1 MSNVLQKIFGQI
13 ETKEQFDA
21 LRITIASPEE
31 ILSWSHGEVKKPET
45 INYHSMKPEQEG
57 LFCQQIFG
65 PAKDYECACGKYKR
79 IKYRGLI
86 CEKCGVEVGSSSV
99 RRERM
104 GHIKLAMPVAHT
116 WFLREGKIATLLNN
130 LPQKKLEQ
138 VISYDAYIV
147 IEPGLTNL
155 KQYDVISEDDY
166 QAAIEEFGADA
177 FRVGIGAEGVR
188 EIIAGMDM
196 GDERTRLREE
206 LAETKSETKRRS
218 LIKQL
223 KLVEAF
229 LDSKTEPAWMLPD
242 VIPVIPP
249 EMRPLVTLDAGHV
262 AASDLN
268 DLYRRVIIR
277 NNRLKKFMEMHA
289 PDIIIRNEKR
299 MLQEAVDSLFDNGH
313 KARPMVSQNRR
324 PLKSLSDSL
333 RGKSGRF
340 RMNMLGKR
348 VDYSGRSVIVSG
360 PTLKLHQVG
369 LPKTMAL
376 ELFKPFVFSR
386 LMTGGYANT
395 LKTARKM
402 VENGEDIVWEMLEK
416 VIYQH
421 PVLLNRA
428 PTLHRLSL
436 LAFEPVLIEGKA
448 IRLHPLVCK
457 GFNADFDGDQM
468 SVHVPISLEAQ
479 LEARTLMLASN
490 NVLSPANG
498 DPMIVP
504 SQDMVLGVYYISL
517 INGEHDEK
525 SPRFANMDEVKLA
538 LENKSIT
545 LHTPIIARINGK
557 TEKTTAGRMILGE
570 LLPKSENMPF
580 SLVNKVMPVS
590 EIKALLATT
599 YERCG
604 DKEMILL
611 ADALKNTGFEQ
622 AARSGISIG
631 YDDIVIPEEKK
642 AMIAASE
649 KTAEEIE
656 DQYQNGLLSKG
667 ERYNKLVDLWQT
679 TTDKLGDMAYA
690 ALGKS
695 SGDQWNSVYMM
706 ALSGARGSKRQI
718 QQLAGM
724 RGMMQKPDG
733 SIIEVPIIS
742 NFKEGLTMSEY
753 FTSTHGARKGMSD
766 TALKTA
772 DAGYLTRRLVEL
784 AQNTVITEHDCGTSE
799 CIEAKPVYNG
809 SKIEVPLGDV
819 VLGRTAA
826 EDIIDSKTKEV
837 IVPKGE
843 LITKAASKR
852 INASDLKSAKVRSVL
867 TCCSDGLCAKCYGMD
882 LSRNALVHVGEAV
895 GVIAGQSIGE
905 PGTQLTLRTFHI
917 GGVATAAESSF
928 IEVAVPKDEKAFI
941 ELQDVETAVN
951 SNGRFVVMSRKGHVV
966 VKDGNRS
973 ELSKTALPY
982 GALLVGKFA
991 KSTDA
996 FVVEASD
1003 KDQSIKIAEWDA
1015 SATAIIAETDGQVVY
1030 NDLIE
1035 NVSFQD
1041 EADAQTSIVSRKVIS
1056 WTGNTNKN
1064 LKPSIKLVDNKGDV
1078 ISLGGKKV
1086 AEYLLPT
1093 HSVLGAKIIDKENI
1107 KRGDVIARIP
1117 VQAKGAGDIT
1127 GGLPRVNELL
1137 EVRRPSNPAL
1147 LSEIAGTVELKEIKN
1162 KMVITVESDPM
1173 QTIKDIDTEKRK
1185 VVVNDGAMVVKGDV
1199 LVDKT
1204 DDQDAIRANQDG
1216 KVYVYETTSIVD
1228 GQKQTRTTID
1238 ICDYVEY
1245 PVAKGAKLLVRT
1257 GDIVAKAEKLVDGDP
1272 VPQDILRILGQ
1283 KALSTFMVEQIQQ
1296 VYRLQGVTINDK
1308 HIEILIREMTRR
1320 VEITD
1325 PGDTSFLMGQVV
1337 DRVDFEEENARV
1349 IRDGNRP
1356 AKRSEVL
1363 VGLTRASLTSRS
1375 FISNASFQ
1383 QTTKVLVD
1391 AAISGSTD
1399 KLVGI
1404 NENLIVGRLIPIG
1417 TGAYVRRVREI
1428 AREEEKAE
1436 KLAREGNGQQQLM
1449 DL

>member
-1 MSNVLQKIFGQI
+1 MTDILQKIFGQI

-45 INYHSMKPEQEG
+45 INYHSLKPEPEG

-65 PAKDYECACGKYKR
+65 PVKDYECACGKYKR
-79 IKYRGLI
+79 IKFRGVV
-86 CEKCGVEVGSSSV
+86 CERCGVEVGPSTV

-147 IEPGLTNL
+147 IEPGLTSL
-155 KQYDVISEDDY
+155 KQYDVISEDEY
-166 QAAIEEFGADA
+166 QKAVEEFGADA

-188 EIIAGMDM
+188 SIIANLDM
-196 GDERTRLREE
+196 GDERTRLRAE
-206 LAETKSETKRRS
+206 LAETKSDAKRKG

-249 EMRPLVTLDAGHV
+249 DMRPLVTLDAGHV

-277 NNRLKKFMEMHA
+277 NNRLKRFIEMHA
-289 PDIIIRNEKR
+289 PEIIVRNEKR

-340 RMNMLGKR
+340 RMNLLGKR

-360 PTLKLHQVG
+360 PSLKLHQVG

-376 ELFKPFVFSR
+376 ELFKPFVYSR
-386 LMTGGYANT
+386 LMAGDYANT

-402 VENGEDIVWEMLEK
+402 VENGEDVVWEILEK
-416 VIYQH
+416 VIHQH
-421 PVLLNRA
+421 PVLLNRQ
-428 PTLHRLSL
+428 PTLHRLSM

-468 SVHVPISLEAQ
+468 AVHVPISLEAQ
-479 LEARTLMLASN
+479 LEARTLMLSSN

-498 DPMIVP
+498 EPMIVP

-517 INGEHDEK
+517 INGEHTDK
-525 SPRFANMDEVKLA
+525 SPRFANMDEVKMA

-545 LHTPIIARINGK
+545 LHTPIVARVNGK
-557 TEKTTAGRMILGE
+557 IYKTTAGRMILGE
-570 LLPKSENMPF
+570 LLPKSDNMPF
-580 SLVNKVMPVS
+580 DLVNKVMPVG
-590 EIKALLATT
+590 EIKSLLATT

-604 DKEMILL
+604 DKAMILL
-611 ADALKNTGFEQ
+611 ADALKDTGFEQ

-631 YDDIVIPEEKK
+631 YEDIVIPEEKK
-642 AMIAASE
+642 QIIADTE
-649 KTAEEIE
+649 KAAEEIE
-656 DQYQNGLLSKG
+656 QQYQNGLLSGG
-667 ERYNKLVDLWQT
+667 EKHNKLIDLWQN
-679 TTDKLGDMAYA
+679 TTDKIGDLAYA
-690 ALGKS
+690 ALGKTT
-695 SGDQWNSVYMM
+695 GDHWNSVLMM

-718 QQLAGM
+718 QQVAGM

-742 NFKEGLTMSEY
+742 NFKEGLTMAEY

-784 AQNTVITEHDCGTSE
+784 AQNTVITEHDCGTE
-799 CIEAKPVYNG
+799 EYITAKPVYQG
-809 SKIEVPLGDV
+809 STLSVPLGDV

-826 EDIIDSKTKEV
+826 HDIVHPITKEV
-837 IVPKGE
+837 IVPAGE
-843 LITKAASKR
+843 LVTKAAARK
-852 INASDLKSAKVRSVL
+852 INESGLPSVDVRSVL
-867 TCCSDGLCAKCYGMD
+867 TCHSDGLCAKCYGMD
-882 LSRNALVHVGEAV
+882 LSRQALVHVGEAV

-917 GGVATAAESSF
+917 GGVASGGAESHY
-928 IEVAVPKDEKAFI
+928 IEVPVAGTIK
-941 ELQDVETAVN
+941 LTGVN
-951 SNGRFVVMSRKGHVV
+951 TIKNSADRVV
-966 VKDGNRS
+966 VLSRNG
-973 ELSKTALPY
+973 ELSVVDAKGEKLFTTKLPY
-982 GALLVGKFA
+982 ASMMIVNDGDTVEKGAKV
-991 KSTDA
+991 
-996 FVVEASD
+996 
-1003 KDQSIKIAEWDA
+1003 AEWDPY
-1015 SATAIIAETDGQVVY
+1015 SNTIIAEKDGIVQFQ
-1030 NDLIE
+1030 DLIE
-1035 NVSFQD
+1035 NVSYQEEVD
-1041 EADAQTSIVSRKVIS
+1041 STTGITSRKVIN
-1056 WTGNTNKN
+1056 WKANTKKALN
-1064 LKPSIKLVDNKGDV
+1064 PAITLVDEHGQV
-1078 ISLGGKKV
+1078 ISLGGKKI
-1086 AEYLLPT
+1086 AEYLLPMY
-1093 HSVLGAKIIDKENI
+1093 SILNVANGATVAA
-1107 KRGDVIARIP
+1107 GDVLARIP
-1117 VQAKGAGDIT
+1117 VQTKRTGDIT

-1137 EVRRPSNPAL
+1137 EVRRPANPAL
-1147 LSEIAGTVELKEIKN
+1147 LAE
-1162 KMVITVESDPM
+1162 
-1173 QTIKDIDTEKRK
+1173 
-1185 VVVNDGAMVVKGDV
+1185 
-1199 LVDKT
+1199 
-1204 DDQDAIRANQDG
+1204 
-1216 KVYVYETTSIVD
+1216 VD
-1228 GQKQTRTTID
+1228 GTIELED
-1238 ICDYVEY
+1238 AKSKIIIRIMPDDGTAPVEY
-1245 PVAKGAKLLVRT
+1245 AVPKGTNLLVRS
-1257 GDIVAKAEKLVDGDP
+1257 GDTVKKAEKLVDGDP

-1283 KALSTFMVEQIQQ
+1283 KALATFMVEQIQQ
-1296 VYRLQGVTINDK
+1296 VYRLQGVSINDK

-1320 VEITD
+1320 VEITN
-1325 PGDTSFLMGQVV
+1325 PGDTGFLMGAVV
-1337 DRVDFEEENARV
+1337 DRVDFEEENQRV
-1349 IRDGNRP
+1349 IHDGGRP
-1356 AKRSEVL
+1356 AESSQVL

-1391 AAISGSTD
+1391 AAISGATD

-1404 NENLIVGRLIPIG
+1404 NENLIVGRLIPVG

-1428 AREEEKAE
+1428 AREEERAE
-1436 KLAREGNGQQQLM
+1436 KLAREGNAQQQLL
-1449 DL
+1449 DI

>member
-1 MSNVLQKIFGQI
+1 MSNMLQKIFGQI
-13 ETKEQFDA
+13 ENKEQFDA

-45 INYHSMKPEQEG
+45 INYHSMKPEAEG

-65 PAKDYECACGKYKR
+65 PVKDYECACGKYKR
-79 IKYRGLI
+79 IKYRGVV
-86 CEKCGVEVGSSSV
+86 CERCGVEVGSASV

-104 GHIKLAMPVAHT
+104 GHIKLAIPVTHT

-138 VISYDAYIV
+138 VVSYDAYIV

-155 KQYDVISEDDY
+155 KQYDVISEDEY
-166 QAAIEEFGADA
+166 QAAVEEFGADA

-188 EIIAGMDM
+188 SIIANLDM
-196 GDERTRLREE
+196 GDERTRLRAE
-206 LAETKSETKRRS
+206 LSETKSETKRKA

-229 LDSKTEPAWMLPD
+229 LDSKTDPAWMLPD
-242 VIPVIPP
+242 IIPVIPP
-249 EMRPLVTLDAGHV
+249 DMRPMVTLDAGHV

-277 NNRLKKFMEMHA
+277 NNRLKRFMEMHA
-289 PDIIIRNEKR
+289 PDIIVRNEKR
-299 MLQEAVDSLFDNGH
+299 MLQEAVDSLFDNAH

-376 ELFKPFVFSR
+376 ELFKPFVFAR
-386 LMTGGYANT
+386 LLAGDYANT
-395 LKTARKM
+395 IKTARKM
-402 VENGEDIVWEMLEK
+402 VENGEDVVWEILEN
-416 VIYQH
+416 VIYEH

-428 PTLHRLSL
+428 PSLHRLSL

-448 IRLHPLVCK
+448 IRLHPLVCS

-479 LEARTLMLASN
+479 LEARTLMLSSN

-498 DPMIVP
+498 APMIVP

-517 INGEHDEK
+517 INGEHTEK

-545 LHTPIIARINGK
+545 LHTPIVARIKGK
-557 TEKTTAGRMILGE
+557 TYQTTAGRMILGE
-570 LLPKSENMPF
+570 LLPDSEKMPF
-580 SLVNKVMPVS
+580 DLVNKVMPRS
-590 EIKALLATT
+590 AIKSLLATT

-611 ADALKNTGFEQ
+611 ADALKDTGFEQ

-631 YDDIVIPEEKK
+631 YDDIVIPSEKK
-642 AMIAASE
+642 DIIAQSE
-649 KTAEEIE
+649 KAAEEIE
-656 DQYQNGLLSKG
+656 EQYQNGLLSGG
-667 ERYNKLVDLWQT
+667 ERYNKLIDLWHG

-695 SGDQWNSVYMM
+695 NGDNWNSIYMM
-706 ALSGARGSKRQI
+706 ALSEARGSKRQI

-772 DAGYLTRRLVEL
+772 EAGYLTRRLVEL
-784 AQNTVITEHDCGTSE
+784 AQNTVITEHDCGTTE
-799 CIEAKPVYNG
+799 FITAKPVYQG
-809 SKIEVPLGDV
+809 STLSVPLGDV

-826 EDIIDSKTKEV
+826 HDIVHPITKEV
-837 IVPKGE
+837 IVPAGE
-843 LITKAASKR
+843 LITKAAAKA
-852 INASDLKSAKVRSVL
+852 INESGLPSVDVRSVL

-917 GGVATAAESSF
+917 GGVASGGAESHF
-928 IEVAVPKDEKAFI
+928 IEVPVAGRIK
-941 ELQDVETAVN
+941 LSGVETIKN
-951 SNGRFVVMSRKGHVV
+951 SAGRIVVLSRNGKISVVDSDDK
-966 VKDGNRS
+966 
-973 ELSKTALPY
+973 ELFSSNLPY
-982 GALLVGKFA
+982 ASMLIVNDGDTVEKGAKV
-991 KSTDA
+991 
-996 FVVEASD
+996 
-1003 KDQSIKIAEWDA
+1003 AEWDPY
-1015 SATAIIAETDGQVVY
+1015 SNTIIAEKDGIVSF
-1030 NDLIE
+1030 NDLVE
-1035 NVSFQD
+1035 NVSYQEEVD
-1041 EADAQTSIVSRKVIS
+1041 SMTGIVSRKVIN
-1056 WTGNTNKN
+1056 WKTNTKKA
-1064 LKPSIKLVDNKGDV
+1064 LKPAITLVDAKGNV
-1078 ISLGGKKV
+1078 INLGGKKI
-1086 AEYLLPT
+1086 AEYLLPIY
-1093 HSVLGAKIIDKENI
+1093 SVLNVANGDKVVA
-1107 KRGDVIARIP
+1107 GDVLARIP
-1117 VQAKGAGDIT
+1117 VQAKRTGDIT

-1137 EVRRPSNPAL
+1137 EVRRPTNPAL
-1147 LSEIAGTVELKEIKN
+1147 LAEIDGTVDLEDSKSKIIIRIEP
-1162 KMVITVESDPM
+1162 TDGTAPVENAVP
-1173 QTIKDIDTEKRK
+1173 
-1185 VVVNDGAMVVKGDV
+1185 KG
-1199 LVDKT
+1199 T
-1204 DDQDAIRANQDG
+1204 N
-1216 KVYVYETTSIVD
+1216 
-1228 GQKQTRTTID
+1228 
-1238 ICDYVEY
+1238 
-1245 PVAKGAKLLVRT
+1245 LLVRS
-1257 GDIVAKAEKLVDGDP
+1257 GDFVRKADKLVDGDP

-1283 KALSTFMVEQIQQ
+1283 KALATFMVEQIQQ
-1296 VYRLQGVTINDK
+1296 VYRLQGAIINDK
-1308 HIEILIREMTRR
+1308 HIEIVIREMTRR
-1320 VEITD
+1320 VEITN
-1325 PGDTSFLMGQVV
+1325 PGDTGFLIGAVV
-1337 DRVDFEEENARV
+1337 DRVDLDEENARV
-1349 IRDGNRP
+1349 AREGGRI
-1356 AKRSEVL
+1356 AEASQVL
-1363 VGLTRASLTSRS
+1363 VGLTRASLTTRS

-1404 NENLIVGRLIPIG
+1404 NENLIVGRLIPVG

-1436 KLAREGNGQQQLM
+1436 RLAREGNGQQQLL
-1449 DL
+1449 DI

>member
-1 MSNVLQKIFGQI
+1 MLQKIFGQI

-45 INYHSMKPEQEG
+45 INYHSLKPEPEG

-65 PAKDYECACGKYKR
+65 PVKDYECACGKYKR
-79 IKYRGLI
+79 IKFRGVV
-86 CEKCGVEVGSSSV
+86 CERCGVEVGSSSV

-155 KQYDVISEDDY
+155 KQYDVISEDEY
-166 QAAIEEFGADA
+166 QAAVEEFGADA
-177 FRVGIGAEGVR
+177 FHVGIGAEGVR
-188 EIIAGMDM
+188 SIIANLDM
-196 GDERTRLREE
+196 GDERTRLRAE
-206 LAETKSETKRRS
+206 LAETKSEAKRKS
-218 LIKQL
+218 IIKQL

-229 LDSKTEPAWMLPD
+229 LESKTDPAWMLPD
-242 VIPVIPP
+242 ILPVIPP
-249 EMRPLVTLDAGHV
+249 DMRPLVTLDAGHV

-277 NNRLKKFMEMHA
+277 NNRLKRFMEMHA
-289 PDIIIRNEKR
+289 PEIIVRNEKR

-369 LPKTMAL
+369 LPKAMAL
-376 ELFKPFVFSR
+376 ELFKPFVFAR
-386 LMTGGYANT
+386 LLAGDYANT

-402 VENGEDIVWEMLEK
+402 VENGEDIVWEILEK

-479 LEARTLMLASN
+479 LEARTLMLSSN

-498 DPMIVP
+498 EPMIVP

-517 INGEHDEK
+517 MNGNVTEN
-525 SPRFANMDEVKLA
+525 SPRFANMDEVKMA
-538 LENKSIT
+538 LENKTIT
-545 LHTPIIARINGK
+545 LHTPIVARINGK
-557 TEKTTAGRMILGE
+557 RYETTAGRMILGE
-570 LLPKSENMPF
+570 LLPKSDNMPF
-580 SLVNKVMPVS
+580 DLVNKVMPAG
-590 EIKALLATT
+590 EIKKLLALT

-604 DKEMILL
+604 DKAMIIL
-611 ADALKNTGFEQ
+611 ADSLKNTGFEQ

-631 YDDIVIPEEKK
+631 FDDIVIPKEKSE
-642 AMIAASE
+642 MIANAN
-649 KTAEEIE
+649 KVAAEIE
-656 DQYQNGLLSKG
+656 KQYQNGLLSGG
-667 ERYNKLVDLWQT
+667 ERHNKLIDLWQK
-679 TTDKLGDMAYA
+679 TTDELGDKAYE
-690 ALGKS
+690 ALGKTE
-695 SGDQWNSVYMM
+695 GENWNSIYMM
-706 ALSGARGSKRQI
+706 AVSKARGSKGQI
-718 QQLAGM
+718 QQVAGM

-742 NFKEGLTMSEY
+742 NFKEGLTMAEY

-772 DAGYLTRRLVEL
+772 EAGYLTRRLVEL
-784 AQNTVITEHDCGTSE
+784 AQNTVITEHDCGTDE
-799 CIEAKPVYNG
+799 YITAKPVYQG
-809 SKIEVPLGDV
+809 STLTVPLGDV

-826 EDIIDSKTKEV
+826 HDIIHPLTKEV
-837 IVPKGE
+837 IVPAGE
-843 LITKAASKR
+843 LITKAAAR
-852 INASDLKSAKVRSVL
+852 QINESGLPSVDVRSVL
-867 TCCSDGLCAKCYGMD
+867 TCHSDGLCAKCYGMD

-917 GGVATAAESSF
+917 GGIASGGAENHF
-928 IEVAVPKDEKAFI
+928 IEMPVAGTLKLSGVNTI
-941 ELQDVETAVN
+941 TN
-951 SNGRFVVMSRKGHVV
+951 SNGRVV
-966 VKDGNRS
+966 VLSRNGEVAVVDEKGK
-973 ELSKTALPY
+973 ELFSCALPY
-982 GALLVGKFA
+982 ASMLIKNDGDK
-991 KSTDA
+991 
-996 FVVEASD
+996 VE
-1003 KDQSIKIAEWDA
+1003 KGEKVAEWDPY
-1015 SATAIIAETDGQVVY
+1015 SNTIIAEKDGIVQFK
-1030 NDLIE
+1030 DLIE
-1035 NVSFQD
+1035 NVSVQEEVD
-1041 EADAQTSIVSRKVIS
+1041 SMTGIVSHKVIN
-1056 WTGNTNKN
+1056 WKANTK
-1064 LKPSIKLVDNKGDV
+1064 KPLSPAITLVDDKGNV
-1078 ISLGGKKV
+1078 ISLGGKKT
-1086 AEYLLPT
+1086 AEYMLPT
-1093 HSVLGAKIIDKENI
+1093 YSVLNVSNGDKVAA
-1107 KRGDVIARIP
+1107 GDILARIP
-1117 VQAKGAGDIT
+1117 VQTKRTSDIT
-1127 GGLPRVNELL
+1127 GGLPRVEELL
-1137 EVRRPSNPAL
+1137 EVRRPSTPAL
-1147 LSEIAGTVELKEIKN
+1147 LAEIDGTVELEDSKSKIIIRIE
-1162 KMVITVESDPM
+1162 P
-1173 QTIKDIDTEKRK
+1173 
-1185 VVVNDGAMVVKGDV
+1185 NDGSAP
-1199 LVDKT
+1199 
-1204 DDQDAIRANQDG
+1204 
-1216 KVYVYETTSIVD
+1216 
-1228 GQKQTRTTID
+1228 
-1238 ICDYVEY
+1238 VEY
-1245 PVAKGAKLLVRT
+1245 AVAKGTNLLVRS
-1257 GDIVAKAEKLVDGDP
+1257 GDVVRKADKLVDGDP

-1283 KALSTFMVEQIQQ
+1283 KELAQFMVEQIQQ
-1296 VYRLQGVTINDK
+1296 VYRLQGVSINDK

-1320 VEITD
+1320 VEITN
-1325 PGDTSFLMGQVV
+1325 PGDTGFLMGQVV

-1349 IRDGNRP
+1349 AHDGGRV
-1356 AKRSEVL
+1356 AEASQVL

-1417 TGAYVRRVREI
+1417 TGAYVRRVRQI
-1428 AREEEKAE
+1428 AKDEEKAE
-1436 KLAREGNGQQQLM
+1436 KLAREGGEQQQLL
-1449 DL
+1449 DI

>member
-1 MSNVLQKIFGQI
+1 MTNMLQKIFGQI

-45 INYHSMKPEQEG
+45 INYHSMKPEPEG

-65 PAKDYECACGKYKR
+65 PIKDYECACGKYKR
-79 IKYRGLI
+79 IKFRGVV
-86 CEKCGVEVGSSSV
+86 CERCGVEVGSSTV

-147 IEPGLTNL
+147 IEPGLTSL
-155 KQYDVISEDDY
+155 KQYDVISEDEY
-166 QAAIEEFGADA
+166 QKAVEEFGADA

-188 EIIAGMDM
+188 SIIANLDM
-196 GDERTRLREE
+196 GDERTRLRAE
-206 LAETKSETKRRS
+206 LAETKSDAKRKG

-229 LDSKTEPAWMLPD
+229 LESKTEPAWMLPD
-242 VIPVIPP
+242 IIPVIPP
-249 EMRPLVTLDAGHV
+249 DMRPLVTLDAGHV

-277 NNRLKKFMEMHA
+277 NNRLKRFMEMHA
-289 PDIIIRNEKR
+289 PEIIVRNEKR

-360 PTLKLHQVG
+360 PSLKLHQVG
-369 LPKTMAL
+369 LPKAMAL
-376 ELFKPFVFSR
+376 ELFKPFVYSR
-386 LMTGGYANT
+386 LMAGGYANT

-402 VENGEDIVWEMLEK
+402 VENGEDIVWEILED
-416 VIYQH
+416 VIHEH
-421 PVLLNRA
+421 PVLLNRQ
-428 PTLHRLSL
+428 PTLHRLSM

-468 SVHVPISLEAQ
+468 AVHVPISLEAQ
-479 LEARTLMLASN
+479 LEARTLMLSSN

-498 DPMIVP
+498 EPMIVP

-517 INGEHDEK
+517 INGEHTDK
-525 SPRFANMDEVKLA
+525 SPRFANMDEVKMA

-545 LHTPIIARINGK
+545 LHTPIVARINGK
-557 TEKTTAGRMILGE
+557 IYKTTAGRMILGE

-580 SLVNKVMPVS
+580 DLVNKVMPVG

-604 DKEMILL
+604 DKAMILL
-611 ADALKNTGFEQ
+611 ADALKDTGFEQ

-642 AMIAASE
+642 QIIAETE
-649 KTAEEIE
+649 KAAEEIE
-656 DQYQNGLLSKG
+656 QQYQNGLLSGG
-667 ERYNKLVDLWQT
+667 EKHNKLIDLWQN
-679 TTDKLGDMAYA
+679 TTDKIGDLAYA
-690 ALGKS
+690 ALGKTT
-695 SGDQWNSVYMM
+695 GDHWNSVLMM

-718 QQLAGM
+718 QQVAGM

-742 NFKEGLTMSEY
+742 NFKEGLTMAEY

-784 AQNTVITEHDCGTSE
+784 AQNTVITEHDCGTDE
-799 CIEAKPVYNG
+799 YITAKPVYQG
-809 SKIEVPLGDV
+809 STLAVPLGDV

-826 EDIIDSKTKEV
+826 HDIVHPITKEV
-837 IVPKGE
+837 IVPAGE
-843 LITKAASKR
+843 LVTKAAARK
-852 INASDLKSAKVRSVL
+852 INESGLPSVDVRSVL
-867 TCCSDGLCAKCYGMD
+867 TCHSDGLCAKCYGMD
-882 LSRNALVHVGEAV
+882 LSRQALVHVGEAV

-917 GGVATAAESSF
+917 GGVASGGAESHY
-928 IEVAVPKDEKAFI
+928 IEVPVAGTVK
-941 ELQDVETAVN
+941 LSGVN
-951 SNGRFVVMSRKGHVV
+951 TIKNSAGRVV
-966 VKDGNRS
+966 VLSRNG
-973 ELSKTALPY
+973 ELAVVDAKGEKLFTTKLPY
-982 GALLVGKFA
+982 ASMMIVNDGDTVEKGAKV
-991 KSTDA
+991 
-996 FVVEASD
+996 
-1003 KDQSIKIAEWDA
+1003 AEWDPY
-1015 SATAIIAETDGQVVY
+1015 SNTIIAEKDGVVQFQ
-1030 NDLIE
+1030 DLIE
-1035 NVSFQD
+1035 NISYQEEVDS
-1041 EADAQTSIVSRKVIS
+1041 TTGITSRKVIN
-1056 WTGNTNKN
+1056 WKANTKKALN
-1064 LKPSIKLVDNKGDV
+1064 PAITLVDEHGQV
-1078 ISLGGKKV
+1078 ISLGGKKI
-1086 AEYLLPT
+1086 AEYLLPMY
-1093 HSVLGAKIIDKENI
+1093 SILNVANGATVAA
-1107 KRGDVIARIP
+1107 GDILARIP
-1117 VQAKGAGDIT
+1117 VQTKRTGDIT

-1147 LSEIAGTVELKEIKN
+1147 LAE
-1162 KMVITVESDPM
+1162 
-1173 QTIKDIDTEKRK
+1173 
-1185 VVVNDGAMVVKGDV
+1185 
-1199 LVDKT
+1199 
-1204 DDQDAIRANQDG
+1204 
-1216 KVYVYETTSIVD
+1216 VD
-1228 GQKQTRTTID
+1228 GTIELED
-1238 ICDYVEY
+1238 AKSKIIVRIVPDDGTAPVEY
-1245 PVAKGAKLLVRT
+1245 AVPKGTNLLVRS
-1257 GDIVAKAEKLVDGDP
+1257 GDVVKKADKLIDGDP

-1283 KALSTFMVEQIQQ
+1283 KALATFMVEQIQQ
-1296 VYRLQGVTINDK
+1296 VYRLQGVSINDK

-1325 PGDTSFLMGQVV
+1325 PGDTGFLMGAVV
-1337 DRVDFEEENARV
+1337 DRVDFDEENARV
-1349 IRDGNRP
+1349 THDGGRP
-1356 AKRSEVL
+1356 ATASQVL

-1404 NENLIVGRLIPIG
+1404 NENLIVGRLIPVG

-1436 KLAREGNGQQQLM
+1436 KLAREGNAQQQLL
-1449 DL
+1449 DI

>member
-1 MSNVLQKIFGQI
+1 MTNMLQKIFGQI

-45 INYHSMKPEQEG
+45 PEG

-65 PAKDYECACGKYKR
+65 PIKDYECACGKYKR
-79 IKYRGLI
+79 IKFRGVV
-86 CEKCGVEVGSSSV
+86 CERCGVEVGSSTV

-147 IEPGLTNL
+147 IEPGLTSL
-155 KQYDVISEDDY
+155 KQYDVISEDEY
-166 QAAIEEFGADA
+166 QKAVEEFGADA

-188 EIIAGMDM
+188 SIIANLDM
-196 GDERTRLREE
+196 GDERTRLRAE
-206 LAETKSETKRRS
+206 LAETKSDAKRKG

-229 LDSKTEPAWMLPD
+229 LESKTEPAWMLPD
-242 VIPVIPP
+242 IIPVIPP
-249 EMRPLVTLDAGHV
+249 DMRPLVTLDAGHV

-277 NNRLKKFMEMHA
+277 NNRLKRFMEMHA
-289 PDIIIRNEKR
+289 PEIIVRNEKR

-360 PTLKLHQVG
+360 PSLKLHQVG
-369 LPKTMAL
+369 LPKAMAL
-376 ELFKPFVFSR
+376 ELFKPFVYSR
-386 LMTGGYANT
+386 LMAGGYANT

-402 VENGEDIVWEMLEK
+402 VENGEDIVWEILED
-416 VIYQH
+416 VIHEH
-421 PVLLNRA
+421 PVLLNRQ
-428 PTLHRLSL
+428 PTLHRLSM

-468 SVHVPISLEAQ
+468 AVHVPISLEAQ
-479 LEARTLMLASN
+479 LEARTLMLSSN

-498 DPMIVP
+498 EPMIVP

-517 INGEHDEK
+517 INGEHTDK
-525 SPRFANMDEVKLA
+525 SPRFANMDEVKMA

-545 LHTPIIARINGK
+545 LHTPIVARINGK
-557 TEKTTAGRMILGE
+557 IYKTTAGRMILGE

-580 SLVNKVMPVS
+580 DLVNKVMPVG

-604 DKEMILL
+604 DKAMILL
-611 ADALKNTGFEQ
+611 ADALKDTGFEQ

-642 AMIAASE
+642 QIIAETE
-649 KTAEEIE
+649 KAAEEIE
-656 DQYQNGLLSKG
+656 QQYQNGLLSGG
-667 ERYNKLVDLWQT
+667 EKHNKLIDLWQN
-679 TTDKLGDMAYA
+679 TTDKIGDLAYA
-690 ALGKS
+690 ALGKTT
-695 SGDQWNSVYMM
+695 GDHWNSVLMM

-718 QQLAGM
+718 QQVAGM

-742 NFKEGLTMSEY
+742 NFKEGLTMAEY

-784 AQNTVITEHDCGTSE
+784 AQNTVITEHDCGTDE
-799 CIEAKPVYNG
+799 YITAKPVYQG
-809 SKIEVPLGDV
+809 STLAVPLGDV

-826 EDIIDSKTKEV
+826 HDIVHPITKEV
-837 IVPKGE
+837 IVPAGE
-843 LITKAASKR
+843 LVTKAAARK
-852 INASDLKSAKVRSVL
+852 INESGLPSVDVRSVL
-867 TCCSDGLCAKCYGMD
+867 TCHSDGLCAKCYGMD
-882 LSRNALVHVGEAV
+882 LSRQALVHVGEAV

-917 GGVATAAESSF
+917 GGVASGGAESHY
-928 IEVAVPKDEKAFI
+928 IEVPVAGTVK
-941 ELQDVETAVN
+941 LSGVN
-951 SNGRFVVMSRKGHVV
+951 TIKNSAGRVV
-966 VKDGNRS
+966 VLSRNG
-973 ELSKTALPY
+973 ELAVVDAKGEKLFTTKLPY
-982 GALLVGKFA
+982 ASMMIVNDGDTVEKGAKV
-991 KSTDA
+991 
-996 FVVEASD
+996 
-1003 KDQSIKIAEWDA
+1003 AEWDPY
-1015 SATAIIAETDGQVVY
+1015 SNTIIAEKDGIVQFQ
-1030 NDLIE
+1030 DLIE
-1035 NVSFQD
+1035 NISYQEEVDS
-1041 EADAQTSIVSRKVIS
+1041 TTGITSRKVIN
-1056 WTGNTNKN
+1056 WKTNTKKALN
-1064 LKPSIKLVDNKGDV
+1064 PAITLVDEHGQV
-1078 ISLGGKKV
+1078 ISLGGKKI
-1086 AEYLLPT
+1086 AEYLLPMY
-1093 HSVLGAKIIDKENI
+1093 SILNVANGATVAA
-1107 KRGDVIARIP
+1107 GDILARIP
-1117 VQAKGAGDIT
+1117 VQTKRTGDIT

-1147 LSEIAGTVELKEIKN
+1147 LAE
-1162 KMVITVESDPM
+1162 
-1173 QTIKDIDTEKRK
+1173 
-1185 VVVNDGAMVVKGDV
+1185 
-1199 LVDKT
+1199 
-1204 DDQDAIRANQDG
+1204 
-1216 KVYVYETTSIVD
+1216 VD
-1228 GQKQTRTTID
+1228 GTIELED
-1238 ICDYVEY
+1238 AKSKIIVRIVPDDGTAPVEY
-1245 PVAKGAKLLVRT
+1245 AVPKGTNLLVRS
-1257 GDIVAKAEKLVDGDP
+1257 GDVVKKADKLIDGDP

-1283 KALSTFMVEQIQQ
+1283 KALATFMVEQIQQ
-1296 VYRLQGVTINDK
+1296 VYRLQGVSINDK

-1325 PGDTSFLMGQVV
+1325 PGDTGFLMGAVV
-1337 DRVDFEEENARV
+1337 DRVDFDEENARV
-1349 IRDGNRP
+1349 THDGGRP
-1356 AKRSEVL
+1356 ATASQVL

-1404 NENLIVGRLIPIG
+1404 NENLIVGRLIPVG

-1436 KLAREGNGQQQLM
+1436 KLAREGNAQQQLL
-1449 DL
+1449 DI

>member
-1 MSNVLQKIFGQI
+1 MTNMLQKIFGQI

-45 INYHSMKPEQEG
+45 INYHSLKPEPEG

-65 PAKDYECACGKYKR
+65 PVKDYECACGKYKR
-79 IKYRGLI
+79 IKFRGVV
-86 CEKCGVEVGSSSV
+86 CERCGVEVGSSSV

-155 KQYDVISEDDY
+155 KQYDVISEDEY
-166 QAAIEEFGADA
+166 QAAVEEFGADA
-177 FRVGIGAEGVR
+177 FHVGIGAEGVR
-188 EIIAGMDM
+188 SIIANLDM
-196 GDERTRLREE
+196 GDERTRLRAE
-206 LAETKSETKRRS
+206 LAETKSEAKRKS
-218 LIKQL
+218 IIKQL

-229 LDSKTEPAWMLPD
+229 LDSKTDPAWMLPD
-242 VIPVIPP
+242 IIPVIPP
-249 EMRPLVTLDAGHV
+249 DMRPLVTLDAGHV

-277 NNRLKKFMEMHA
+277 NNRLKRFMEMHA
-289 PDIIIRNEKR
+289 PEIIVRNEKR

-360 PTLKLHQVG
+360 PSLKLHQVG
-369 LPKTMAL
+369 LPKAMAL
-376 ELFKPFVFSR
+376 ELFKPFVFAR
-386 LMTGGYANT
+386 LLAGDYANT

-402 VENGEDIVWEMLEK
+402 VENGEDIVWEILEK
-416 VIYQH
+416 VIHEH

-479 LEARTLMLASN
+479 LEARTLMLSSN

-498 DPMIVP
+498 EPMIVP

-517 INGEHDEK
+517 MDGTVTEK
-525 SPRFANMDEVKLA
+525 SPRFANMDEVKMA
-538 LENKSIT
+538 LENKTIT
-545 LHTPIIARINGK
+545 LHTPIVARINGK
-557 TEKTTAGRMILGE
+557 RYETTAGRMILGE
-570 LLPKSENMPF
+570 LLPKSDNMPF
-580 SLVNKVMPVS
+580 DLVNKVMPS
-590 EIKALLATT
+590 GEIKKLLALT

-604 DKEMILL
+604 DKAMIIL
-611 ADALKNTGFEQ
+611 ADSLKNTGFEQ

-631 YDDIVIPEEKK
+631 FDDIVIPKEK
-642 AMIAASE
+642 AEMIANAN
-649 KTAEEIE
+649 KAAAEIE
-656 DQYQNGLLSKG
+656 KQYQNGLLSGG
-667 ERYNKLVDLWQT
+667 ERHNKLIDLWQK
-679 TTDKLGDMAYA
+679 TTDELGDKAYE
-690 ALGKS
+690 ALGKTT
-695 SGDQWNSVYMM
+695 GENWNSIYMM
-706 ALSGARGSKRQI
+706 AVSKARGSKGQI
-718 QQLAGM
+718 QQVAGM

-742 NFKEGLTMSEY
+742 NFKEGLTMAEY

-772 DAGYLTRRLVEL
+772 EAGYLTRRLVEL
-784 AQNTVITEHDCGTSE
+784 AQNTVITEHDCGTDE
-799 CIEAKPVYNG
+799 YITAKPVYQG
-809 SKIEVPLGDV
+809 STLTVPLGDV

-826 EDIIDSKTKEV
+826 HDIVHPITKEV
-837 IVPKGE
+837 IVPAGE
-843 LITKAASKR
+843 LVT
-852 INASDLKSAKVRSVL
+852 KSAARAINESGLPSVDVRSVL
-867 TCCSDGLCAKCYGMD
+867 TCHSDGLCAKCYGMD

-917 GGVATAAESSF
+917 GGIASGGAENHF
-928 IEVAVPKDEKAFI
+928 IEMPVGGTLKLSGVNTI
-941 ELQDVETAVN
+941 TN
-951 SNGRFVVMSRKGHVV
+951 SNGRVV
-966 VKDGNRS
+966 VLSRNGEVAVVDSKGK
-973 ELSKTALPY
+973 ELFSCALPY
-982 GALLVGKFA
+982 ASMLIKNDGDK
-991 KSTDA
+991 
-996 FVVEASD
+996 VE
-1003 KDQSIKIAEWDA
+1003 KGEKVAEWDPY
-1015 SATAIIAETDGQVVY
+1015 SNTIIAEKDGIVQFK
-1030 NDLIE
+1030 DLIE
-1035 NVSFQD
+1035 NVSVQEEVD
-1041 EADAQTSIVSRKVIS
+1041 SMTGIVSHKVIN
-1056 WTGNTNKN
+1056 WKTNTK
-1064 LKPSIKLVDNKGDV
+1064 KPLSPAITLVDEKGNV

-1086 AEYLLPT
+1086 AEYMLPT
-1093 HSVLGAKIIDKENI
+1093 YSVLNVSSGDKVVA
-1107 KRGDVIARIP
+1107 GDILARIP
-1117 VQAKGAGDIT
+1117 VQTKKTSDIT
-1127 GGLPRVNELL
+1127 GGLPRVEELL
-1137 EVRRPSNPAL
+1137 EVRRPASPAL
-1147 LSEIAGTVELKEIKN
+1147 LAEIDGTVELEDSKSKIIIRIE
-1162 KMVITVESDPM
+1162 P
-1173 QTIKDIDTEKRK
+1173 
-1185 VVVNDGAMVVKGDV
+1185 NDGSAP
-1199 LVDKT
+1199 
-1204 DDQDAIRANQDG
+1204 
-1216 KVYVYETTSIVD
+1216 
-1228 GQKQTRTTID
+1228 
-1238 ICDYVEY
+1238 VEY
-1245 PVAKGAKLLVRT
+1245 AVPKGTNLLVRS
-1257 GDIVAKAEKLVDGDP
+1257 GDTVRKAEKLVDGDP

-1283 KALSTFMVEQIQQ
+1283 KELAQFMVEQVQQ
-1296 VYRLQGVTINDK
+1296 VYRLQGVSINDK

-1320 VEITD
+1320 VEITN
-1325 PGDTSFLMGQVV
+1325 PGDTGFLMGQVV

-1349 IRDGNRP
+1349 AHDGGRV
-1356 AKRSEVL
+1356 AEASQIL

-1428 AREEEKAE
+1428 AKEEEKAE
-1436 KLAREGNGQQQLM
+1436 KLAREGGNQQQLL
-1449 DL
+1449 DI

>member
-1 MSNVLQKIFGQI
+1 
-13 ETKEQFDA
+13 
-21 LRITIASPEE
+21 
-31 ILSWSHGEVKKPET
+31 
-45 INYHSMKPEQEG
+45 MKPEPEG

-65 PAKDYECACGKYKR
+65 PIKDYECACGKYKR
-79 IKYRGLI
+79 IKFRGVV
-86 CEKCGVEVGSSSV
+86 CERCGVEVGSSTV

-147 IEPGLTNL
+147 IEPGLTSL
-155 KQYDVISEDDY
+155 KQYDVISEDEY
-166 QAAIEEFGADA
+166 QKAVEEFGADA

-188 EIIAGMDM
+188 SIIANLDM
-196 GDERTRLREE
+196 GDERTRLRAE
-206 LAETKSETKRRS
+206 LAETKSDAKRKG

-229 LDSKTEPAWMLPD
+229 LESKTEPAWMLPD
-242 VIPVIPP
+242 IIPVIPP
-249 EMRPLVTLDAGHV
+249 DMRPLVTLDAGHV

-277 NNRLKKFMEMHA
+277 NNRLKRFMEMHA
-289 PDIIIRNEKR
+289 PEIIVRNEKR

-360 PTLKLHQVG
+360 PSLKLHQVG
-369 LPKTMAL
+369 LPKAMAL
-376 ELFKPFVFSR
+376 ELFKPFVYSR
-386 LMTGGYANT
+386 LMAGGYANT

-402 VENGEDIVWEMLEK
+402 VENGEDIVWEILED
-416 VIYQH
+416 VIHEH
-421 PVLLNRA
+421 PVLLNRQ
-428 PTLHRLSL
+428 PTLHRLSM

-468 SVHVPISLEAQ
+468 AVHVPISLEAQ
-479 LEARTLMLASN
+479 LEARTLMLSSN

-498 DPMIVP
+498 EPMIVP

-517 INGEHDEK
+517 INGEHTDK
-525 SPRFANMDEVKLA
+525 SPRFANMDEVKMA

-545 LHTPIIARINGK
+545 LHTPIVARINGK
-557 TEKTTAGRMILGE
+557 IYKTTAGRMILGE

-580 SLVNKVMPVS
+580 DLVNKVMPVG

-604 DKEMILL
+604 DKAMILL
-611 ADALKNTGFEQ
+611 ADALKDTGFEQ

-642 AMIAASE
+642 QIIAETE
-649 KTAEEIE
+649 KAAEEIE
-656 DQYQNGLLSKG
+656 QQYQNGLLSGG
-667 ERYNKLVDLWQT
+667 EKHNKLIDLWQN
-679 TTDKLGDMAYA
+679 TTDKIGDLAYA
-690 ALGKS
+690 ALGKTT
-695 SGDQWNSVYMM
+695 GDHWNSVLMM

-718 QQLAGM
+718 QQVAGM

-742 NFKEGLTMSEY
+742 NFKEGLTMAEY

-784 AQNTVITEHDCGTSE
+784 AQNTVITEHDCGTDE
-799 CIEAKPVYNG
+799 YITAKPVYQG
-809 SKIEVPLGDV
+809 STLAVPLGDV

-826 EDIIDSKTKEV
+826 HDIVHPITKEV
-837 IVPKGE
+837 IVPAGE
-843 LITKAASKR
+843 LVTKAAARK
-852 INASDLKSAKVRSVL
+852 INESGLPSVDVRSVL
-867 TCCSDGLCAKCYGMD
+867 TCHSDGLCAKCYGMD
-882 LSRNALVHVGEAV
+882 LSRQALVHVGEAV

-917 GGVATAAESSF
+917 GGVASGGAESHY
-928 IEVAVPKDEKAFI
+928 IEVPVSGTVK
-941 ELQDVETAVN
+941 LSGVN
-951 SNGRFVVMSRKGHVV
+951 TIKNSAGRVV
-966 VKDGNRS
+966 VLSRNG
-973 ELSKTALPY
+973 ELAVVDAKGEKLFTTKLPY
-982 GALLVGKFA
+982 ASMMIVNDGDTVEKGAKV
-991 KSTDA
+991 
-996 FVVEASD
+996 
-1003 KDQSIKIAEWDA
+1003 AEWDPY
-1015 SATAIIAETDGQVVY
+1015 SNTIIAEKDGIVQFQ
-1030 NDLIE
+1030 DLIE
-1035 NVSFQD
+1035 NISYQEEVDS
-1041 EADAQTSIVSRKVIS
+1041 TTGITSRKVIN
-1056 WTGNTNKN
+1056 WKANTKKALN
-1064 LKPSIKLVDNKGDV
+1064 PAITLVDEHGQV
-1078 ISLGGKKV
+1078 ISLGGKKI
-1086 AEYLLPT
+1086 AEYLLPMY
-1093 HSVLGAKIIDKENI
+1093 SILNVANGATVAA
-1107 KRGDVIARIP
+1107 GDILARIP
-1117 VQAKGAGDIT
+1117 VQTKRTGDIT

-1147 LSEIAGTVELKEIKN
+1147 LAE
-1162 KMVITVESDPM
+1162 
-1173 QTIKDIDTEKRK
+1173 
-1185 VVVNDGAMVVKGDV
+1185 
-1199 LVDKT
+1199 
-1204 DDQDAIRANQDG
+1204 
-1216 KVYVYETTSIVD
+1216 VD
-1228 GQKQTRTTID
+1228 GTIELED
-1238 ICDYVEY
+1238 AKSKIIVRIVPDDGTAPVEY
-1245 PVAKGAKLLVRT
+1245 AVPKGTNLLVRS
-1257 GDIVAKAEKLVDGDP
+1257 GDVVKKADKLIDGDP

-1283 KALSTFMVEQIQQ
+1283 KALATFMVEQIQQ
-1296 VYRLQGVTINDK
+1296 VYRLQGVSINDK

-1325 PGDTSFLMGQVV
+1325 PGDTGFLMGAVV
-1337 DRVDFEEENARV
+1337 DRVDFDEENARV
-1349 IRDGNRP
+1349 THDGGRP
-1356 AKRSEVL
+1356 ATASQVL

-1404 NENLIVGRLIPIG
+1404 NENLIVGRLIPVG

-1436 KLAREGNGQQQLM
+1436 KLAREGNAQQQLL
-1449 DL
+1449 DI

>member
-1 MSNVLQKIFGQI
+1 MTNMLQKIFGQI

-45 INYHSMKPEQEG
+45 INYHSLKPEPEG

-65 PAKDYECACGKYKR
+65 PVKDYECACGKYKR
-79 IKYRGLI
+79 IKFRGVV
-86 CEKCGVEVGSSSV
+86 CERCGVEVGSSTV

-147 IEPGLTNL
+147 IEPGLTDL

-166 QAAIEEFGADA
+166 QQAVEKYGADA
-177 FRVGIGAEGVR
+177 FHVGIGAEGVR
-188 EIIAGMDM
+188 SIIANLDM
-196 GDERTRLREE
+196 GDERTRLRAE
-206 LAETKSETKRRS
+206 LADTKSDAKRKG

-242 VIPVIPP
+242 IIPVIPP
-249 EMRPLVTLDAGHV
+249 DMRPLVTLDAGHV

-277 NNRLKKFMEMHA
+277 NNRLKRFIDMHA
-289 PDIIIRNEKR
+289 PEIIVRNEKR

-360 PTLKLHQVG
+360 PSLKLHQVG

-376 ELFKPFVFSR
+376 ELFKPFVYSR
-386 LMTGGYANT
+386 LLAGDYANT
-395 LKTARKM
+395 LKAARKM
-402 VENGEDIVWEMLEK
+402 VENGEDVVWEILED
-416 VIYQH
+416 VIHQH
-421 PVLLNRA
+421 PVLLNRQ
-428 PTLHRLSL
+428 PSLHRLSM

-468 SVHVPISLEAQ
+468 AVHVPISLEAQ
-479 LEARTLMLASN
+479 LEARTLMLSSN
-490 NVLSPANG
+490 NILSPANG
-498 DPMIVP
+498 EPMIVP

-517 INGEHDEK
+517 INGEHTDK
-525 SPRFANMDEVKLA
+525 SPRFANMDEVKMA
-538 LENKSIT
+538 LENHSIT
-545 LHTPIIARINGK
+545 LHTPIVARINGK
-557 TEKTTAGRMILGE
+557 IYKTTAGRMILGE

-580 SLVNKVMPVS
+580 DLVNKVMPVG

-604 DKEMILL
+604 DKATILL
-611 ADALKNTGFEQ
+611 ADALKDTGFEQ

-631 YDDIVIPEEKK
+631 YDDIVIPDEKK
-642 AMIAASE
+642 EIIEETE
-649 KTAEEIE
+649 KSAEEIE
-656 DQYQNGLLSKG
+656 QQYQNGLLSGG
-667 ERYNKLVDLWQT
+667 EKHNKLIDLWQS
-679 TTDKLGDMAYA
+679 TTDKIGDLAYT
-690 ALGKS
+690 ALEKT
-695 SGDQWNSVYMM
+695 SGDNWNSVWMM
-706 ALSGARGSKRQI
+706 AKSGARGSKRQI
-718 QQLAGM
+718 QQVAGM

-742 NFKEGLTMSEY
+742 NFKEGLTMAEY

-784 AQNTVITEHDCGTSE
+784 AQNTVITEHDCGTTE
-799 CIEAKPVYNG
+799 YITAKPVYQG
-809 SKIEVPLGDV
+809 STLSVPLGDV

-826 EDIIDSKTKEV
+826 HDIVHPITKEV
-837 IVPKGE
+837 IVPAGE
-843 LITKAASKR
+843 LVTKVAARK
-852 INASDLKSAKVRSVL
+852 INESGLPSVDVRSVL
-867 TCCSDGLCAKCYGMD
+867 TCHSDGLCAKCYGMD
-882 LSRNALVHVGEAV
+882 LSRQALVHVGEAV

-917 GGVATAAESSF
+917 GGVASGGAESHF
-928 IEVAVPKDEKAFI
+928 IEVPVAGTIK
-941 ELQDVETAVN
+941 LSSVN
-951 SNGRFVVMSRKGHVV
+951 TIKNSAGRVV
-966 VKDGNRS
+966 VLSRNG
-973 ELSKTALPY
+973 ELSVVDAKGETLFNTKLPY
-982 GALLVGKFA
+982 ASMLIVNDGDTVDKGAKV
-991 KSTDA
+991 
-996 FVVEASD
+996 
-1003 KDQSIKIAEWDA
+1003 AEWDPY
-1015 SATAIIAETDGQVVY
+1015 SNTIIAEKDGIVQFQ
-1030 NDLIE
+1030 DLIE
-1035 NVSFQD
+1035 NVSYQEEVD
-1041 EADAQTSIVSRKVIS
+1041 STTGITSRKVIN
-1056 WTGNTNKN
+1056 WKTNTKKALN
-1064 LKPSIKLVDNKGDV
+1064 PAITLVDESGNI
-1078 ISLGGKKV
+1078 ISLGGKKI
-1086 AEYLLPT
+1086 AEYLLPVY
-1093 HSVLGAKIIDKENI
+1093 SVLNVSNGATVSA
-1107 KRGDVIARIP
+1107 GDILARIP
-1117 VQAKGAGDIT
+1117 VQTKRTGDIT

-1147 LSEIAGTVELKEIKN
+1147 LAEIDGTIELEDAKSKIIIRI
-1162 KMVITVESDPM
+1162 MPD
-1173 QTIKDIDTEKRK
+1173 
-1185 VVVNDGAMVVKGDV
+1185 DGTAPIEYAVPKG
-1199 LVDKT
+1199 T
-1204 DDQDAIRANQDG
+1204 N
-1216 KVYVYETTSIVD
+1216 
-1228 GQKQTRTTID
+1228 
-1238 ICDYVEY
+1238 
-1245 PVAKGAKLLVRT
+1245 LLVRS
-1257 GDIVAKAEKLVDGDP
+1257 GDIVKKADKLVDGDP

-1283 KALSTFMVEQIQQ
+1283 KALATFMVEQIQQ
-1296 VYRLQGVTINDK
+1296 VYRLQGVSINDK

-1320 VEITD
+1320 VEITN
-1325 PGDTSFLMGQVV
+1325 PGDTGFLMGQVI

-1349 IRDGNRP
+1349 IHDGGKP
-1356 AKRSEVL
+1356 AEASQVL

-1391 AAISGSTD
+1391 AAISGATD

-1404 NENLIVGRLIPIG
+1404 NENLIVGRLIPVG

-1428 AREEEKAE
+1428 AREEERAE
-1436 KLAREGNGQQQLM
+1436 KLAREGNEKQQML
-1449 DL
+1449 DF

>member
-1 MSNVLQKIFGQI
+1 MLQKIFGQI

-45 INYHSMKPEQEG
+45 INYHSLKPEPEG

-65 PAKDYECACGKYKR
+65 PVKDYECACGKYKR
-79 IKYRGLI
+79 IKFRGVV
-86 CEKCGVEVGSSSV
+86 CERCGVEVGSSSV

-155 KQYDVISEDDY
+155 KQYDVISEDEY
-166 QAAIEEFGADA
+166 QAAVEEFGADA
-177 FRVGIGAEGVR
+177 FHVGIGAEGVR
-188 EIIAGMDM
+188 SIIANLDM
-196 GDERTRLREE
+196 GDERTRLRAE
-206 LAETKSETKRRS
+206 LAETKSEAKRKS
-218 LIKQL
+218 IIKQL

-229 LDSKTEPAWMLPD
+229 LDSKTDPAWMLPD
-242 VIPVIPP
+242 VLPVIPP
-249 EMRPLVTLDAGHV
+249 DMRPLVTLDAGHV

-277 NNRLKKFMEMHA
+277 NNRLKRFMEMHA
-289 PDIIIRNEKR
+289 PDIIVRNEKR

-369 LPKTMAL
+369 LPKAMAL
-376 ELFKPFVFSR
+376 ELFKPFVYAR
-386 LMTGGYANT
+386 LLAGDYANT

-402 VENGEDIVWEMLEK
+402 VENGEDIVWEILEK

-479 LEARTLMLASN
+479 LEARTLMLSSN

-498 DPMIVP
+498 KPMIVP
-504 SQDMVLGVYYISL
+504 TQDMVLGVYYISL
-517 INGEHDEK
+517 MNGKATEK
-525 SPRFANMDEVKLA
+525 SPRFANMDEVKMA
-538 LENKSIT
+538 LENKTIT

-557 TEKTTAGRMILGE
+557 RYETTAGRMILGE
-570 LLPKSENMPF
+570 LLPKADNMPF
-580 SLVNKVMPVS
+580 DLVNKVMPAG
-590 EIKALLATT
+590 EIEKLLATT

-604 DKEMILL
+604 DKAMIML

-631 YDDIVIPEEKK
+631 FDDIVIPKEK
-642 AMIAASE
+642 AEMIAAANKE
-649 KTAEEIE
+649 AAEIE
-656 DQYQNGLLSKG
+656 KQYQNGLLSGG
-667 ERYNKLVDLWQT
+667 ERHNKLIDLWQK
-679 TTDKLGDMAYA
+679 TTDELGDKAYE
-690 ALGKS
+690 ALGKTE
-695 SGDQWNSVYMM
+695 GENWNSIYMM
-706 ALSGARGSKRQI
+706 AVSKARGSKGQI
-718 QQLAGM
+718 QQVAGM

-742 NFKEGLTMSEY
+742 NFKEGLTMAEY

-772 DAGYLTRRLVEL
+772 EAGYLTRRLVEL
-784 AQNTVITEHDCGTSE
+784 AQNTVITEHDCGTTDY
-799 CIEAKPVYNG
+799 ITAKPVYQG
-809 SKIEVPLGDV
+809 STLTVPLGDV

-826 EDIIDSKTKEV
+826 HDIVHPITKEV
-837 IVPKGE
+837 IVPAGE
-843 LITKAASKR
+843 LITKAATR
-852 INASDLKSAKVRSVL
+852 QINESGLPSVDVRSVL
-867 TCCSDGLCAKCYGMD
+867 TCHSDGLCAKCYGMD

-917 GGVATAAESSF
+917 GGIASGGAESHF
-928 IEVAVPKDEKAFI
+928 IEMPVAGTLKLSGVNTI
-941 ELQDVETAVN
+941 TN
-951 SNGRFVVMSRKGHVV
+951 SNGRVV
-966 VKDGNRS
+966 VLSRNGTVAVVDAKGK
-973 ELSKTALPY
+973 ELFSCALPY
-982 GALLVGKFA
+982 ASMLIKNDGDK
-991 KSTDA
+991 
-996 FVVEASD
+996 VEKGD
-1003 KDQSIKIAEWDA
+1003 KVAEWDPY
-1015 SATAIIAETDGQVVY
+1015 SNTIIAEKDGIVQFK
-1030 NDLIE
+1030 DLIE
-1035 NVSFQD
+1035 NVSVQEEVD
-1041 EADAQTSIVSRKVIS
+1041 SMTGIVSHKVIN
-1056 WTGNTNKN
+1056 WKTNTK
-1064 LKPSIKLVDNKGDV
+1064 KPLSPAITLVDDKGNV
-1078 ISLGGKKV
+1078 ISLGGKKI
-1086 AEYLLPT
+1086 AEYMLPT
-1093 HSVLGAKIIDKENI
+1093 YSVLNVSNGDKVAA
-1107 KRGDVIARIP
+1107 GDVLARIP
-1117 VQAKGAGDIT
+1117 VQTKKTSDIT
-1127 GGLPRVNELL
+1127 GGLPRVEELL

-1147 LSEIAGTVELKEIKN
+1147 LAEVDGTVELEDSKSKIIIRIE
-1162 KMVITVESDPM
+1162 P
-1173 QTIKDIDTEKRK
+1173 
-1185 VVVNDGAMVVKGDV
+1185 NDGSAP
-1199 LVDKT
+1199 
-1204 DDQDAIRANQDG
+1204 
-1216 KVYVYETTSIVD
+1216 
-1228 GQKQTRTTID
+1228 
-1238 ICDYVEY
+1238 VEY
-1245 PVAKGAKLLVRT
+1245 AVAKGTNLLVRS
-1257 GDIVAKAEKLVDGDP
+1257 GDTVRKAEKLVDGDP

-1283 KALSTFMVEQIQQ
+1283 KELAQFMVEQVQQ
-1296 VYRLQGVTINDK
+1296 VYRLQGVSINDK

-1320 VEITD
+1320 VEITN
-1325 PGDTSFLMGQVV
+1325 PGDTGFLMGQVV

-1349 IRDGNRP
+1349 AHDGGRV
-1356 AKRSEVL
+1356 AEASQVL

-1417 TGAYVRRVREI
+1417 TGAYVRRVRQI
-1428 AREEEKAE
+1428 AKDEEKAE
-1436 KLAREGNGQQQLM
+1436 RLAREGGEQQQLL
-1449 DL
+1449 DI

>member
-1 MSNVLQKIFGQI
+1 MSNMLQKIFGQI

-31 ILSWSHGEVKKPET
+31 ILSWSFGEVKKPET
-45 INYHSMKPEQEG
+45 INYHSLKPEAEG

-65 PAKDYECACGKYKR
+65 PVKDYECACGKYKR
-79 IKYRGLI
+79 IKFRGVV
-86 CEKCGVEVGSSSV
+86 CERCGVEVGPSSV

-155 KQYDVISEDDY
+155 KLYDVISEDEY
-166 QAAIEEFGADA
+166 QAAVEEFGADA

-188 EIIAGMDM
+188 TIIENLDM
-196 GDERTRLREE
+196 GDERTRLRAE
-206 LAETKSETKRRS
+206 LADTKSETKRKS
-218 LIKQL
+218 IIKQL

-229 LDSKTEPAWMLPD
+229 LDSKTNPAWMMPD
-242 VIPVIPP
+242 IIPVIPP
-249 EMRPLVTLDAGHV
+249 DMRPLVTLDAGHV

-277 NNRLKKFMEMHA
+277 NNRLKRFMEMHA
-289 PDIIIRNEKR
+289 PDIIVRNEKR

-376 ELFKPFVFSR
+376 ELFKPFVYAR
-386 LMTGGYANT
+386 LLAGDYANT

-402 VENGEDIVWEMLEK
+402 VENGEDVVWEILEK
-416 VIYQH
+416 VIYEH

-448 IRLHPLVCK
+448 IRLHPLVCS

-479 LEARTLMLASN
+479 LEARTLMLSSN

-498 DPMIVP
+498 APMVVP

-517 INGEHDEK
+517 INGEHTDK

-538 LENKSIT
+538 LENKTIT
-545 LHTPIIARINGK
+545 LHTPIVARINGK
-557 TEKTTAGRMILGE
+557 TYKTTAGRMILGE
-570 LLPKSENMPF
+570 LLPKSDNMPF
-580 SLVNKVMPVS
+580 DLVNKVMPRS
-590 EIKALLATT
+590 AIKSLLATT

-604 DKEMILL
+604 DKAMILL
-611 ADALKNTGFEQ
+611 ADALKDTGFEQ

-642 AMIAASE
+642 AMIAESE
-649 KTAEEIE
+649 KIAEEIE
-656 DQYQNGLLSKG
+656 EQYQNGLLSGG
-667 ERYNKLVDLWQT
+667 ERYNKLVDMWQK

-690 ALGKS
+690 ALGKTT
-695 SGDQWNSVYMM
+695 GDNWNSIHMM
-706 ALSGARGSKRQI
+706 ALSEARGSKRQI

-784 AQNTVITEHDCGTSE
+784 AQNTVITEHDCGTTE
-799 CIEAKPVYNG
+799 FITAKPVYQG
-809 SKIEVPLGDV
+809 STLSVPLGDV

-826 EDIIDSKTKEV
+826 HDVVHPITKEV
-837 IVPKGE
+837 IVPAGE
-843 LITKAASKR
+843 LITKAASKA
-852 INASDLKSAKVRSVL
+852 INESGLPSVDVRSVL

-917 GGVATAAESSF
+917 GGIAAGGTDSHF
-928 IEVAVPKDEKAFI
+928 IEVPVAGKIK
-941 ELQDVETAVN
+941 LSGVN
-951 SNGRFVVMSRKGHVV
+951 TIKNSAGRVV
-966 VKDGNRS
+966 VLSRNGKVAIVDDEGK
-973 ELSKTALPY
+973 ELFSCALPY
-982 GALLVGKFA
+982 ASMLIVNDGDTVEKGAKV
-991 KSTDA
+991 
-996 FVVEASD
+996 
-1003 KDQSIKIAEWDA
+1003 AEWDPY
-1015 SATAIIAETDGQVVY
+1015 SNTIIAEADGTVNY
-1030 NDLIE
+1030 NDLVE
-1035 NVSFQD
+1035 NVSFQEEVD
-1041 EADAQTSIVSRKVIS
+1041 SMTGIVSRKVIN
-1056 WTGNTNKN
+1056 WKTNTKKA
-1064 LKPSIKLVDNKGDV
+1064 LKPAVTLVDASGKV
-1078 ISLGGKKV
+1078 INLGGKKI
-1086 AEYLLPT
+1086 AEYLLPIY
-1093 HSVLGAKIIDKENI
+1093 SILNVAN
-1107 KRGDVIARIP
+1107 GDTVHAGDILARIP
-1117 VQAKGAGDIT
+1117 VQTKRTGDIT

-1137 EVRRPSNPAL
+1137 EVRRPTNPAL
-1147 LSEIAGTVELKEIKN
+1147 LAEI
-1162 KMVITVESDPM
+1162 
-1173 QTIKDIDTEKRK
+1173 
-1185 VVVNDGAMVVKGDV
+1185 DG
-1199 LVDKT
+1199 
-1204 DDQDAIRANQDG
+1204 
-1216 KVYVYETTSIVD
+1216 
-1228 GQKQTRTTID
+1228 TID
-1238 ICDYVEY
+1238 LEDAKSKIIIRIEPADGSAPVEY
-1245 PVAKGAKLLVRT
+1245 AVPKGTNLLVRS
-1257 GDIVAKAEKLVDGDP
+1257 GDTVKKADKLVDGDP

-1283 KALSTFMVEQIQQ
+1283 KALATFMVDQIQQ

-1320 VEITD
+1320 VEITN
-1325 PGDTSFLMGQVV
+1325 PGDTGFLMGQVV

-1349 IRDGNRP
+1349 ARDGGRV
-1356 AKRSEVL
+1356 AEASQVL

-1428 AREEEKAE
+1428 AKEEEKAE
-1436 KLAREGNGQQQLM
+1436 RLAREGNTQQQLL
-1449 DL
+1449 DI

>member
-1 MSNVLQKIFGQI
+1 MTNMLQKIFGQI

-45 INYHSMKPEQEG
+45 INYHSLKPEADG
-57 LFCQQIFG
+57 LFCQRIFG
-65 PAKDYECACGKYKR
+65 PVKDYECACGKYKR
-79 IKYRGLI
+79 IKFRGI
-86 CEKCGVEVGSSSV
+86 TCEKCMVEIGPSSV

-104 GHIKLAMPVAHT
+104 GHIKLAMPVSHT
-116 WFLREGKIATLLNN
+116 WFMREGKIATLLNN

-138 VISYDAYIV
+138 VIYYDAYIV
-147 IEPGLTNL
+147 TEPGLTSL
-155 KQYDVISEDDY
+155 KMYDVISEDEY
-166 QAAIEEFGADA
+166 QAAVEEFGADA
-177 FRVGIGAEGVR
+177 FHVGIGAEGIR
-188 EIIAGMDM
+188 NIIANLDM
-196 GDERTRLREE
+196 GDERRRLRAE
-206 LAETKSETKRRS
+206 LAETKSETKRKG

-229 LDSKTEPAWMLPD
+229 LDSKTDPAWMLPD
-242 VIPVIPP
+242 IIPVIPP
-249 EMRPLVTLDAGHV
+249 DMRPLVTLDAGHV
-262 AASDLN
+262 TASDLN

-277 NNRLKKFMEMHA
+277 NNRLKKFMDMHA
-289 PDIIIRNEKR
+289 PEIIVRNEKR

-376 ELFKPFVFSR
+376 ELFKPFVYAR
-386 LMTGGYANT
+386 LLAGDYANT

-402 VENGEDIVWEMLEK
+402 VENGEEIVWEILEK

-428 PTLHRLSL
+428 PSLHRLSM

-479 LEARTLMLASN
+479 LEARTLMLSSN

-498 DPMIVP
+498 DPMCVP

-525 SPRFANMDEVKLA
+525 SPRFANMDEVQLA

-545 LHTPIIARINGK
+545 LHTPIVARINGK
-557 TEKTTAGRMILGE
+557 TYKTTAGRMILGE
-570 LLPKSENMPF
+570 LLPKSDKMPF
-580 SLVNKVMPVS
+580 DLVNKVMPVK

-631 YDDIVIPEEKK
+631 FNDIVIPEEKK
-642 AMIAASE
+642 DMIAAAE
-649 KTAEEIE
+649 KQAQEIE
-656 DQYQNGLLSKG
+656 EQYQNGLLSNG
-667 ERYNKLVDLWQT
+667 ERYNKLVDLWQK
-679 TTDKLGDMAYA
+679 TTDKLGDLAYA
-690 ALGKS
+690 ALGKTT
-695 SGDQWNSVYMM
+695 GDNWNSILMM
-706 ALSGARGSKRQI
+706 ALSGARGSKGQI

-784 AQNTVITEHDCGTSE
+784 AQNTVITEHDCGTTE
-799 CIEAKPVYNG
+799 YITAKPVYQG
-809 SKIEVPLGDV
+809 STLSVALGDV

-826 EDIIDSKTKEV
+826 HDVIHPITKEL
-837 IVPKGE
+837 IVPAGE
-843 LITKAASKR
+843 LITKSAAKK
-852 INASDLKSAKVRSVL
+852 INESGLPSVDVRSVL

-882 LSRNALVHVGEAV
+882 LSRGTLVHVGEAV

-917 GGVATAAESSF
+917 GGIASGGAESHF
-928 IEVAVPKDEKAFI
+928 IEVPVAGKI
-941 ELQDVETAVN
+941 QLNGVN
-951 SNGRFVVMSRKGHVV
+951 TIKNSAGRVV
-966 VKDGNRS
+966 VLSRNG
-973 ELSKTALPY
+973 ELAVVDDKGAKLFTAALPY
-982 GALLVGKFA
+982 ASMLIVNDGDMVDKGAKV
-991 KSTDA
+991 
-996 FVVEASD
+996 
-1003 KDQSIKIAEWDA
+1003 AEWDPY
-1015 SATAIIAETDGQVVY
+1015 SNIIIAEKDGVVAF
-1030 NDLIE
+1030 NDLVE
-1035 NVSFQD
+1035 NVSYQ
-1041 EADAQTSIVSRKVIS
+1041 EEVDAMTGIVSRKVIN
-1056 WTGNTNKN
+1056 WKTNTKKA
-1064 LKPSIKLVDNKGDV
+1064 LKPAVTLVDDNGNV
-1078 ISLGGKKV
+1078 ISLGGKKI
-1086 AEYLLPT
+1086 AEYLLPIY
-1093 HSVLGAKIIDKENI
+1093 SVLNVANGDRVSA
-1107 KRGDVIARIP
+1107 GDVLARIP
-1117 VQAKGAGDIT
+1117 VQTKRTSDIT
-1127 GGLPRVNELL
+1127 GGLPRVEELL
-1137 EVRRPSNPAL
+1137 EVRRPTNPAL
-1147 LSEIAGTVELKEIKN
+1147 LAEIDGTIELEDAKSKIIIRIEP
-1162 KMVITVESDPM
+1162 D
-1173 QTIKDIDTEKRK
+1173 
-1185 VVVNDGAMVVKGDV
+1185 DGTAP
-1199 LVDKT
+1199 
-1204 DDQDAIRANQDG
+1204 
-1216 KVYVYETTSIVD
+1216 
-1228 GQKQTRTTID
+1228 
-1238 ICDYVEY
+1238 VEY
-1245 PVAKGAKLLVRT
+1245 AVPKGTNLLVRS
-1257 GDIVAKAEKLVDGDP
+1257 GDTVKKAEKLVDGDP

-1283 KALSTFMVEQIQQ
+1283 KALATFMVDQIQQ
-1296 VYRLQGVTINDK
+1296 VYRLQGVVINDK
-1308 HIEILIREMTRR
+1308 HLEIVIREMTRR
-1320 VEITD
+1320 VEVIN
-1325 PGDTSFLMGQVV
+1325 PGDTGFLMGQVV

-1349 IRDGNRP
+1349 VRDGGR
-1356 AKRSEVL
+1356 AAEASQVL

-1391 AAISGSTD
+1391 AAISGATD

-1404 NENLIVGRLIPIG
+1404 NENLIVGRLIPVG

-1428 AREEEKAE
+1428 AKAEEKAE
-1436 KLAREGNGQQQLM
+1436 KLAREGGDHQQLL
-1449 DL
+1449 DI

>member
-1 MSNVLQKIFGQI
+1 MTNMLQKIFGQI

-31 ILSWSHGEVKKPET
+31 ILSWSHGEVTKPET
-45 INYHSMKPEQEG
+45 INYHSLKPEPEG

-65 PAKDYECACGKYKR
+65 PVKDYECACGKYKR
-79 IKYRGLI
+79 MKYRGTV
-86 CEKCGVEVGSSSV
+86 CEKCHVEVVPSSV

-116 WFLREGKIATLLNN
+116 WFLREGKIATLLDNM
-130 LPQKKLEQ
+130 PQKKLEQ
-138 VISYDAYIV
+138 VIFYDAYIV
-147 IEPGLTNL
+147 VEPGLTDL
-155 KQYDVISEDDY
+155 KKYEVLSYDDY
-166 QAAIEEFGADA
+166 QKKVEEFGADA
-177 FRVGIGAEGVR
+177 FQVGTGAEGVR
-188 EIIAGMDM
+188 NIIAGLDM
-196 GDERTRLREE
+196 GAERKRLREE
-206 LAETKSETKRRS
+206 LNETKSEAKRKS

-277 NNRLKKFMEMHA
+277 NNRLKRFIDMHA
-289 PDIIIRNEKR
+289 PEIIIRNEKR

-340 RMNMLGKR
+340 RMNLLGKR

-360 PTLKLHQVG
+360 PSLKLHQVG
-369 LPKTMAL
+369 LPKAMAL
-376 ELFKPFVFSR
+376 ELFKPFVFAR
-386 LMTGGYANT
+386 LMAGGYANT

-402 VENGEDIVWEMLEK
+402 VENGEDIVWEMLEN
-416 VIYQH
+416 VIHEH

-428 PTLHRLSL
+428 PSLHRLSL

-479 LEARTLMLASN
+479 LEARTLMLSSN

-498 DPMIVP
+498 EPMIVP

-517 INGEHDEK
+517 MNGEVTEK
-525 SPRFANMDEVKLA
+525 SPRFASMDEVKMA

-545 LHTPIIARINGK
+545 LHTPIVARINGK
-557 TEKTTAGRMILGE
+557 LYNTTAGRMMLGE
-570 LLPKSENMPF
+570 LLPKSEKMPF
-580 SLVNKVMPVS
+580 DLVNKPMPAG
-590 EIKALLATT
+590 EIKSLLATT

-631 YDDIVIPEEKK
+631 FDDIVIPKEKDQ
-642 AMIAASE
+642 MIADA
-649 KTAEEIE
+649 THAAEEIE
-656 DQYQNGLLSKG
+656 QQYQNGLLSGG
-667 ERYNKLVDLWQT
+667 ERHNKLIDLWQK
-679 TTDKLGDMAYA
+679 TTDKLGDLAYE
-690 ALGKS
+690 ALSKS
-695 SGDQWNSVYMM
+695 EGENWNSIYMM
-706 ALSGARGSKRQI
+706 AVSKARGSKGQI

-784 AQNTVITEHDCGTSE
+784 AQNTVITEHDCGTTE
-799 CIEAKPVYNG
+799 FITAKPVYQG
-809 SKIEVPLGDV
+809 STLSVPLGDV

-826 EDIIDSKTKEV
+826 HDIVHPISKEV
-837 IVPKGE
+837 IVPAGE
-843 LITKAASKR
+843 LITKTAAKQ
-852 INASDLKSAKVRSVL
+852 INESGLPSVDVRSVL

-917 GGVATAAESSF
+917 GGVASGSAESHF
-928 IEVAVPKDEKAFI
+928 IEVPVSGTIKLSGVNTIKNSAGRIVVLSRNGEVAVMGNKGEKLFSA
-941 ELQDVETAVN
+941 
-951 SNGRFVVMSRKGHVV
+951 
-966 VKDGNRS
+966 
-973 ELSKTALPY
+973 ALPY
-982 GALLVGKFA
+982 ASMLIVNDGDTVEKGA
-991 KSTDA
+991 
-996 FVVEASD
+996 
-1003 KDQSIKIAEWDA
+1003 KIAEWDPY
-1015 SATAIIAETDGQVVY
+1015 SNTIIAEKDGTVSFS
-1030 NDLIE
+1030 DLIE
-1035 NVSFQD
+1035 NVSYQEEVD
-1041 EADAQTSIVSRKVIS
+1041 STTGIVSRKVTNWKS
-1056 WTGNTNKN
+1056 NTKKALN
-1064 LKPSIKLVDNKGDV
+1064 PAIRLVDAKGEI
-1078 ISLGGKKV
+1078 ISLGGKKI
-1086 AEYLLPT
+1086 AEYLLPMY
-1093 HSVLGAKIIDKENI
+1093 SILNVANGDKVAA
-1107 KRGDVIARIP
+1107 GDVLARIP
-1117 VQAKGAGDIT
+1117 VQTKRTGDIT

-1137 EVRRPSNPAL
+1137 EVRRPANPAL
-1147 LSEIAGTVELKEIKN
+1147 LAEVDGTVELKDSKSKITI
-1162 KMVITVESDPM
+1162 VIEPSDGTAPVEYSVP
-1173 QTIKDIDTEKRK
+1173 K
-1185 VVVNDGAMVVKGDV
+1185 GANILVRSGDV
-1199 LVDKT
+1199 
-1204 DDQDAIRANQDG
+1204 
-1216 KVYVYETTSIVD
+1216 
-1228 GQKQTRTTID
+1228 
-1238 ICDYVEY
+1238 
-1245 PVAKGAKLLVRT
+1245 VR
-1257 GDIVAKAEKLVDGDP
+1257 KADKLVDGDP

-1283 KALSTFMVEQIQQ
+1283 KALATFMVEQIQQ
-1296 VYRLQGVTINDK
+1296 VYRLQGVVINDK

-1320 VEITD
+1320 VEITN
-1325 PGDTSFLMGQVV
+1325 PGDTGFLMGQVV

-1349 IRDGNRP
+1349 TRDGGKL
-1356 AKRSEVL
+1356 AEASQVL

-1417 TGAYVRRVREI
+1417 TGAYVRRVRAI
-1428 AREEEKAE
+1428 AKEEEKAE
-1436 KLAREGNGQQQLM
+1436 RLARDGNAKQQLL
-1449 DL
+1449 DI

>member
-1 MSNVLQKIFGQI
+1 MTNMLQKIFGQI

-45 INYHSMKPEQEG
+45 INYHSLKPEPEG

-65 PAKDYECACGKYKR
+65 PVKDYECACGKYKR
-79 IKYRGLI
+79 IKFRGVV
-86 CEKCGVEVGSSSV
+86 CERCGVEVGSSTV

-147 IEPGLTNL
+147 IEPGLTDL

-166 QAAIEEFGADA
+166 QQAVEKYGADA
-177 FRVGIGAEGVR
+177 FHVGIGAEGVR
-188 EIIAGMDM
+188 SIIANLDM
-196 GDERTRLREE
+196 GDERTRLRAE
-206 LAETKSETKRRS
+206 LADTKSDAKRKG

-242 VIPVIPP
+242 IIPVIPP
-249 EMRPLVTLDAGHV
+249 DMRPLVTLDAGHV

-277 NNRLKKFMEMHA
+277 NNRLKRFIDMHA
-289 PDIIIRNEKR
+289 PEIIVRNEKR

-360 PTLKLHQVG
+360 PSLKLHQVG

-376 ELFKPFVFSR
+376 ELFKPFVYSR
-386 LMTGGYANT
+386 LLAGDYANT
-395 LKTARKM
+395 LKAARKM
-402 VENGEDIVWEMLEK
+402 VENGEDVVWEILED
-416 VIYQH
+416 VIHQH
-421 PVLLNRA
+421 PVLLNRQ
-428 PTLHRLSL
+428 PSLHRLSM

-468 SVHVPISLEAQ
+468 AVHVPISLEAQ
-479 LEARTLMLASN
+479 LEARTLMLSSN
-490 NVLSPANG
+490 NILSPANG
-498 DPMIVP
+498 EPMIVP

-517 INGEHDEK
+517 INGEHTDK
-525 SPRFANMDEVKLA
+525 SPCFANMDEVKMA
-538 LENKSIT
+538 LENHSIT
-545 LHTPIIARINGK
+545 LHTPIVARINGK
-557 TEKTTAGRMILGE
+557 IYKTTAGRMILGE

-580 SLVNKVMPVS
+580 DLVNKVMPVG

-604 DKEMILL
+604 DKATILL
-611 ADALKNTGFEQ
+611 ADALKDTGFEQ

-631 YDDIVIPEEKK
+631 YDDIVIPDEKK
-642 AMIAASE
+642 EIIEETE
-649 KTAEEIE
+649 KSAEEIE
-656 DQYQNGLLSKG
+656 QQYQNGLLSGG
-667 ERYNKLVDLWQT
+667 EKHNKLIDLWQN
-679 TTDKLGDMAYA
+679 TTDKIGDLAYA
-690 ALGKS
+690 ALGKTT
-695 SGDQWNSVYMM
+695 GDDWNSVLMM

-718 QQLAGM
+718 QQVAGM

-742 NFKEGLTMSEY
+742 NFKEGLTMAEY

-784 AQNTVITEHDCGTSE
+784 AQNTVITEHDCGTTE
-799 CIEAKPVYNG
+799 YITAKPVYQG
-809 SKIEVPLGDV
+809 STLSVPLGDV

-826 EDIIDSKTKEV
+826 HDIVHPITKEV
-837 IVPKGE
+837 IVPAGE
-843 LITKAASKR
+843 LVTKVAARK
-852 INASDLKSAKVRSVL
+852 INESGLPSVDVRSVL
-867 TCCSDGLCAKCYGMD
+867 TCHSDGLCAKCYGMD
-882 LSRNALVHVGEAV
+882 LSRQALVHVGEAV

-917 GGVATAAESSF
+917 GGVASGGAESHF
-928 IEVAVPKDEKAFI
+928 IEVPVAGTIK
-941 ELQDVETAVN
+941 LSSVN
-951 SNGRFVVMSRKGHVV
+951 TIKNSAGRVV
-966 VKDGNRS
+966 VLSRNG
-973 ELSKTALPY
+973 ELSVVDAKGETLFNTKLPY
-982 GALLVGKFA
+982 ASMLIVNDGDTVDKGAKV
-991 KSTDA
+991 
-996 FVVEASD
+996 
-1003 KDQSIKIAEWDA
+1003 AEWDPY
-1015 SATAIIAETDGQVVY
+1015 SNTIIAEKDGIVQFQ
-1030 NDLIE
+1030 DLVE
-1035 NVSFQD
+1035 NVSYQEEVD
-1041 EADAQTSIVSRKVIS
+1041 STTGITSRKVIN
-1056 WTGNTNKN
+1056 WKTNTKKALN
-1064 LKPSIKLVDNKGDV
+1064 PAITLVDESGNI
-1078 ISLGGKKV
+1078 ISLGGKKI
-1086 AEYLLPT
+1086 AEYLLPVY
-1093 HSVLGAKIIDKENI
+1093 SVLNVSNGATVSA
-1107 KRGDVIARIP
+1107 GDILARIP
-1117 VQAKGAGDIT
+1117 VQTKRTGDIT

-1147 LSEIAGTVELKEIKN
+1147 LAEIDGTIELEDAKSKIIIRI
-1162 KMVITVESDPM
+1162 VPD
-1173 QTIKDIDTEKRK
+1173 
-1185 VVVNDGAMVVKGDV
+1185 DGTAP
-1199 LVDKT
+1199 
-1204 DDQDAIRANQDG
+1204 
-1216 KVYVYETTSIVD
+1216 
-1228 GQKQTRTTID
+1228 
-1238 ICDYVEY
+1238 VEY
-1245 PVAKGAKLLVRT
+1245 AVPKGTNLLVRS
-1257 GDIVAKAEKLVDGDP
+1257 GDIVKKADKLVDGDP

-1283 KALSTFMVEQIQQ
+1283 KALATFMVEQIQQ
-1296 VYRLQGVTINDK
+1296 VYRLQGVSINDK

-1320 VEITD
+1320 VEITN
-1325 PGDTSFLMGQVV
+1325 PGDTGFLMGQVI

-1349 IRDGNRP
+1349 IHDGGKP
-1356 AKRSEVL
+1356 AEASQVL

-1391 AAISGSTD
+1391 AAISGATD

-1404 NENLIVGRLIPIG
+1404 NENLIVGRLIPVG

-1428 AREEEKAE
+1428 AREEERAE
-1436 KLAREGNGQQQLM
+1436 KLAREGNEKQQML
-1449 DL
+1449 DF

>member
-1 MSNVLQKIFGQI
+1 MSNMLQKIFGQI

-45 INYHSMKPEQEG
+45 INYHSMKPEAEG

-65 PAKDYECACGKYKR
+65 PIKDFECACGKYKR
-79 IKYRGLI
+79 IKFRGLV
-86 CEKCGVEVGSSSV
+86 CEKCGVEVGTSAV

-155 KQYDVISEDDY
+155 KQYDVISEDEY
-166 QAAIEEFGADA
+166 QAAVEEFGADA

-188 EIIAGMDM
+188 SIISNLDM
-196 GDERTRLREE
+196 GDERTRLRAE
-206 LAETKSETKRRS
+206 LVDTKSEAKRKA

-229 LDSKTEPAWMLPD
+229 LDSKTEPAWMMPD
-242 VIPVIPP
+242 IIPVIPP
-249 EMRPLVTLDAGHV
+249 DMRPLVTLDAGHV

-277 NNRLKKFMEMHA
+277 NNRLKRFMEMHA

-376 ELFKPFVFSR
+376 ELFKPFVYAR
-386 LMTGGYANT
+386 LLAGDHANT

-402 VENGEDIVWEMLEK
+402 VENGEDVVWEMLEK
-416 VIYQH
+416 VIHEH

-498 DPMIVP
+498 EPMIVP

-525 SPRFANMDEVKLA
+525 SPRFANMDEVQLA
-538 LENKSIT
+538 LDNKSIT
-545 LHTPIIARINGK
+545 LHTPIVARINGK
-557 TEKTTAGRMILGE
+557 TYKTTAGRMILGE
-570 LLPKSENMPF
+570 LLPKSDNMPF
-580 SLVNKVMPVS
+580 DLVNKVMPVK

-604 DKEMILL
+604 DKATILL

-631 YDDIVIPEEKK
+631 YDDIVIPAEKK
-642 AMIAASE
+642 DLIAESE
-649 KTAEEIE
+649 KSAEEIE
-656 DQYQNGLLSKG
+656 EQYQNGLLSGG
-667 ERYNKLVDLWQT
+667 ERHNKLIDLWQK

-695 SGDQWNSVYMM
+695 SGDKWNSIHMM

-784 AQNTVITEHDCGTSE
+784 AQNTVITEHDCGTTE
-799 CIEAKPVYNG
+799 FITAKPVYQG
-809 SKIEVPLGDV
+809 STLSVALGDV

-826 EDIIDSKTKEV
+826 NDIVHPITKEM
-837 IVPKGE
+837 IVPAGE
-843 LITKAASKR
+843 LITKAAAKA
-852 INASDLKSAKVRSVL
+852 INESGLPSVDVRSVL

-917 GGVATAAESSF
+917 GGVAAGGAESHF
-928 IEVAVPKDEKAFI
+928 IEVPVAGTIKLVDVKTIKNSAGRIVVLSRNGKLTVVGADGK
-941 ELQDVETAVN
+941 ELF
-951 SNGRFVVMSRKGHVV
+951 SS
-966 VKDGNRS
+966 S
-973 ELSKTALPY
+973 LPY
-982 GALLVGKFA
+982 ASMLIVNDGDSVEKGAKV
-991 KSTDA
+991 
-996 FVVEASD
+996 
-1003 KDQSIKIAEWDA
+1003 AEWDPY
-1015 SATAIIAETDGQVVY
+1015 SNTIIAEADGIVNF

-1035 NVSFQD
+1035 NVSYQEEVD
-1041 EADAQTSIVSRKVIS
+1041 SMTGIVSRKVIN
-1056 WTGNTNKN
+1056 WKTNTKKA
-1064 LKPSIKLVDNKGDV
+1064 LKPAITLVDASGNV
-1078 ISLGGKKV
+1078 INLGGKKI

-1093 HSVLGAKIIDKENI
+1093 YSILNVANGDSVVA
-1107 KRGDVIARIP
+1107 GDIIARIP
-1117 VQAKGAGDIT
+1117 VQAKRTGDIT

-1137 EVRRPSNPAL
+1137 EVRRPTNPAL
-1147 LSEIAGTVELKEIKN
+1147 LAEI
-1162 KMVITVESDPM
+1162 
-1173 QTIKDIDTEKRK
+1173 
-1185 VVVNDGAMVVKGDV
+1185 DG
-1199 LVDKT
+1199 
-1204 DDQDAIRANQDG
+1204 
-1216 KVYVYETTSIVD
+1216 
-1228 GQKQTRTTID
+1228 TID
-1238 ICDYVEY
+1238 LEDAKSKIIIRIEPEDGTAPVEY
-1245 PVAKGAKLLVRT
+1245 AVPKGTNLLVRS
-1257 GDIVAKAEKLVDGDP
+1257 GDVVKKAEKLVDGDP

-1283 KALSTFMVEQIQQ
+1283 KALATFMVDQIQQ

-1320 VEITD
+1320 VEITN
-1325 PGDTSFLMGQVV
+1325 PGDTGFLMGQVV

-1349 IRDGNRP
+1349 ARDNGRL
-1356 AKRSEVL
+1356 AEASQVL

-1399 KLVGI
+1399 RLVGI

-1428 AREEEKAE
+1428 AKEEEKAE
-1436 KLAREGNGQQQLM
+1436 RLAREGNGQQQLL
-1449 DL
+1449 DI

>member
-1 MSNVLQKIFGQI
+1 MTNMLQKIFGQI

-45 INYHSMKPEQEG
+45 INYHSLKPEPEG

-65 PAKDYECACGKYKR
+65 PVKDYECACGKYKR
-79 IKYRGLI
+79 IKFRGVV
-86 CEKCGVEVGSSSV
+86 CERCGVEVGSSTV

-147 IEPGLTNL
+147 IEPGLTDL

-166 QAAIEEFGADA
+166 QQAVEKYGADA
-177 FRVGIGAEGVR
+177 FHVGIGAEGVR
-188 EIIAGMDM
+188 SIIANLDM
-196 GDERTRLREE
+196 GDERTRLRAE
-206 LAETKSETKRRS
+206 LADTKSDAKRKG

-242 VIPVIPP
+242 IIPVIPP
-249 EMRPLVTLDAGHV
+249 DMRPLVTLDAGHV

-277 NNRLKKFMEMHA
+277 NNRLKRFIDMHA
-289 PDIIIRNEKR
+289 PEIIVRNEKR

-360 PTLKLHQVG
+360 PSLKLHQVG

-376 ELFKPFVFSR
+376 ELFKPFVYSR
-386 LMTGGYANT
+386 LLAGDYANT
-395 LKTARKM
+395 LKAARKM
-402 VENGEDIVWEMLEK
+402 VENGEDVVWEILED
-416 VIYQH
+416 VIHQH
-421 PVLLNRA
+421 PVLLNRQ
-428 PTLHRLSL
+428 PSLHRLSM

-468 SVHVPISLEAQ
+468 AVHVPISLEAQ
-479 LEARTLMLASN
+479 LEARTLMLSSN
-490 NVLSPANG
+490 NILSPANG
-498 DPMIVP
+498 EPMIVP

-517 INGEHDEK
+517 INGEHTDK
-525 SPRFANMDEVKLA
+525 SPCFANMDEVKMA
-538 LENKSIT
+538 LENHSIT
-545 LHTPIIARINGK
+545 LHTPIVARINGK
-557 TEKTTAGRMILGE
+557 IYKTTAGRMILGE

-580 SLVNKVMPVS
+580 DLVNKVMPVG
-590 EIKALLATT
+590 EIKSLLATT

-604 DKEMILL
+604 DKATILL
-611 ADALKNTGFEQ
+611 ADALKDTGFEQ

-631 YDDIVIPEEKK
+631 YDDIVIPDEKK
-642 AMIAASE
+642 EIIEETE
-649 KTAEEIE
+649 KSAEEIE
-656 DQYQNGLLSKG
+656 QQYQNGLLSGG
-667 ERYNKLVDLWQT
+667 EKHNKLIDLWQN
-679 TTDKLGDMAYA
+679 TTDKIGDLAYT
-690 ALGKS
+690 ALEKT
-695 SGDQWNSVYMM
+695 SGDNWNSVWMM
-706 ALSGARGSKRQI
+706 AKSGARGSKRQI
-718 QQLAGM
+718 QQVAGM

-742 NFKEGLTMSEY
+742 NFKEGLTMAEY

-784 AQNTVITEHDCGTSE
+784 AQNTVITEHDCGTTE
-799 CIEAKPVYNG
+799 YITAKPVYQG
-809 SKIEVPLGDV
+809 STLSVPLGDV

-826 EDIIDSKTKEV
+826 HDIVHPITKEV
-837 IVPKGE
+837 IVPAGE
-843 LITKAASKR
+843 LVTKVAARK
-852 INASDLKSAKVRSVL
+852 INESGLPSVDVRSVL
-867 TCCSDGLCAKCYGMD
+867 TCHSDGLCAKCYGMD
-882 LSRNALVHVGEAV
+882 LSRQALVHVGEAV

-917 GGVATAAESSF
+917 GGVASGGAESHF
-928 IEVAVPKDEKAFI
+928 IEVPVAGTIK
-941 ELQDVETAVN
+941 LSSVN
-951 SNGRFVVMSRKGHVV
+951 TIKNSAGRVV
-966 VKDGNRS
+966 VLSRNG
-973 ELSKTALPY
+973 ELSVVDAKGETLFNTKLPY
-982 GALLVGKFA
+982 ASMLIVNDGDTVDKGAKV
-991 KSTDA
+991 
-996 FVVEASD
+996 
-1003 KDQSIKIAEWDA
+1003 AEWDPY
-1015 SATAIIAETDGQVVY
+1015 SNTIIAEKDGIVQFQ
-1030 NDLIE
+1030 DLVE
-1035 NVSFQD
+1035 NVSYQEEVD
-1041 EADAQTSIVSRKVIS
+1041 STTGITSRKVIN
-1056 WTGNTNKN
+1056 WKTNTKKALN
-1064 LKPSIKLVDNKGDV
+1064 PAITLVDESGNI
-1078 ISLGGKKV
+1078 ISLGGKKI
-1086 AEYLLPT
+1086 AEYLLPVY
-1093 HSVLGAKIIDKENI
+1093 SVLNVSNGATVSA
-1107 KRGDVIARIP
+1107 GDILARIP
-1117 VQAKGAGDIT
+1117 VQTKRTGDIT

-1147 LSEIAGTVELKEIKN
+1147 LAEIDGTIELEDAKSKIIIRI
-1162 KMVITVESDPM
+1162 VPD
-1173 QTIKDIDTEKRK
+1173 
-1185 VVVNDGAMVVKGDV
+1185 DGTAP
-1199 LVDKT
+1199 
-1204 DDQDAIRANQDG
+1204 
-1216 KVYVYETTSIVD
+1216 
-1228 GQKQTRTTID
+1228 
-1238 ICDYVEY
+1238 VEY
-1245 PVAKGAKLLVRT
+1245 AVPKGTNLLVRS
-1257 GDIVAKAEKLVDGDP
+1257 GDIVKKADKLVDGDP

-1283 KALSTFMVEQIQQ
+1283 KALATFMVEQIQQ
-1296 VYRLQGVTINDK
+1296 VYRLQGVSINDK

-1320 VEITD
+1320 VEITN
-1325 PGDTSFLMGQVV
+1325 PGDTGFLMGQVI

-1349 IRDGNRP
+1349 IHDGGKP
-1356 AKRSEVL
+1356 AEASQVL

-1391 AAISGSTD
+1391 AAISGATD

-1404 NENLIVGRLIPIG
+1404 NENLIVGRLIPVG

-1428 AREEEKAE
+1428 AREEERAE
-1436 KLAREGNGQQQLM
+1436 KLAREGNEKQQML
-1449 DL
+1449 DF

>member
-1 MSNVLQKIFGQI
+1 MTNMLQKIFGQI

-45 INYHSMKPEQEG
+45 INYHSLKPEPEG

-65 PAKDYECACGKYKR
+65 PVKDYECACGKYKR
-79 IKYRGLI
+79 IKFRGVV
-86 CEKCGVEVGSSSV
+86 CERCGVEVGSSSV

-155 KQYDVISEDDY
+155 KQYDVISEDEY
-166 QAAIEEFGADA
+166 QAAVEEFGADA
-177 FRVGIGAEGVR
+177 FHVGIGAEGVR
-188 EIIAGMDM
+188 SIIANLDM
-196 GDERTRLREE
+196 GDERTRLRAE
-206 LAETKSETKRRS
+206 LAETKSEAKRKS
-218 LIKQL
+218 IIKQL

-229 LDSKTEPAWMLPD
+229 LDSKTDPAWMLPD
-242 VIPVIPP
+242 IIPVIPP
-249 EMRPLVTLDAGHV
+249 DMRPLVTLDAGHV

-277 NNRLKKFMEMHA
+277 NNRLKRFMEMHA
-289 PDIIIRNEKR
+289 PEIIVRNEKR

-360 PTLKLHQVG
+360 PSLKLHQVG
-369 LPKTMAL
+369 LPKAMAL
-376 ELFKPFVFSR
+376 ELFKPFVFAR
-386 LMTGGYANT
+386 LLAGDYANT

-402 VENGEDIVWEMLEK
+402 VENGEDIVWEILEK
-416 VIYQH
+416 VIHEH

-479 LEARTLMLASN
+479 LEARTLMLSSN

-498 DPMIVP
+498 EPMIVP

-517 INGEHDEK
+517 MDGSVTEK
-525 SPRFANMDEVKLA
+525 SPRFANMDEVKMA
-538 LENKSIT
+538 LENKTIT
-545 LHTPIIARINGK
+545 LHTPIVARINGK
-557 TEKTTAGRMILGE
+557 RYETTAGRMILGE
-570 LLPKSENMPF
+570 LLPKSDNMPF
-580 SLVNKVMPVS
+580 DLVNKVMPS
-590 EIKALLATT
+590 GEIKKLLALT

-604 DKEMILL
+604 DKAMIIL
-611 ADALKNTGFEQ
+611 ADSLKNTGFEQ

-631 YDDIVIPEEKK
+631 FDDIVIPKEK
-642 AMIAASE
+642 AEMIANAN
-649 KTAEEIE
+649 KAAAEIE
-656 DQYQNGLLSKG
+656 KQYQNGLLSGG
-667 ERYNKLVDLWQT
+667 ERHNKLIDLWQK
-679 TTDKLGDMAYA
+679 TTDELGDKAYE
-690 ALGKS
+690 ALGKTT
-695 SGDQWNSVYMM
+695 GENWNSIYMM
-706 ALSGARGSKRQI
+706 AVSKARGSKGQI
-718 QQLAGM
+718 QQVAGM

-742 NFKEGLTMSEY
+742 NFKEGLTMAEY

-772 DAGYLTRRLVEL
+772 EAGYLTRRLVEL
-784 AQNTVITEHDCGTSE
+784 AQNTVITEHDCGTDE
-799 CIEAKPVYNG
+799 YITAKPVYQG
-809 SKIEVPLGDV
+809 STLTVPLGTV

-826 EDIIDSKTKEV
+826 HDIVHPITKEV
-837 IVPKGE
+837 IVPAGE
-843 LITKAASKR
+843 LITKTAERA
-852 INASDLKSAKVRSVL
+852 INESGLPSVDVRSVL
-867 TCCSDGLCAKCYGMD
+867 TCHSDGLCAKCYGMD

-917 GGVATAAESSF
+917 GGIASGGAENHF
-928 IEVAVPKDEKAFI
+928 IEMPVGGTLKLSGVNTI
-941 ELQDVETAVN
+941 TN
-951 SNGRFVVMSRKGHVV
+951 SNGRVV
-966 VKDGNRS
+966 VLSRNGEVAVVDNKGK
-973 ELSKTALPY
+973 ELFSCALPY
-982 GALLVGKFA
+982 ASMLIKNDGDK
-991 KSTDA
+991 
-996 FVVEASD
+996 VE
-1003 KDQSIKIAEWDA
+1003 KGEKVAEWDPY
-1015 SATAIIAETDGQVVY
+1015 SNTIIAEKDGIVQFK
-1030 NDLIE
+1030 DLIE
-1035 NVSFQD
+1035 NVSVQEEVD
-1041 EADAQTSIVSRKVIS
+1041 STTGIVSHKVIN
-1056 WTGNTNKN
+1056 WKTNTK
-1064 LKPSIKLVDNKGDV
+1064 KPLSPAITLVDEKGNV
-1078 ISLGGKKV
+1078 ISLGGKKI
-1086 AEYLLPT
+1086 AEYMLPT
-1093 HSVLGAKIIDKENI
+1093 YSVLNVANGDKVVA
-1107 KRGDVIARIP
+1107 GDILARIP
-1117 VQAKGAGDIT
+1117 VQTKKTSDIT
-1127 GGLPRVNELL
+1127 GGLPRVEELL
-1137 EVRRPSNPAL
+1137 EVRRPSSPAL
-1147 LSEIAGTVELKEIKN
+1147 LAEIDGTVELEDSKSKIIIRIE
-1162 KMVITVESDPM
+1162 P
-1173 QTIKDIDTEKRK
+1173 
-1185 VVVNDGAMVVKGDV
+1185 NDGSAP
-1199 LVDKT
+1199 
-1204 DDQDAIRANQDG
+1204 
-1216 KVYVYETTSIVD
+1216 
-1228 GQKQTRTTID
+1228 
-1238 ICDYVEY
+1238 VEY
-1245 PVAKGAKLLVRT
+1245 AVPKGTNLLVRS
-1257 GDIVAKAEKLVDGDP
+1257 GDIVRKADKLVDGDP

-1283 KALSTFMVEQIQQ
+1283 KELAQFMVEQVQQ
-1296 VYRLQGVTINDK
+1296 VYRLQGVSINDK

-1320 VEITD
+1320 VEITN
-1325 PGDTSFLMGQVV
+1325 PGDTGFLMGQVV

-1349 IRDGNRP
+1349 AHDGGRV
-1356 AKRSEVL
+1356 AEASQIL

-1428 AREEEKAE
+1428 AKEEEKAE
-1436 KLAREGNGQQQLM
+1436 KLAREGGNQQQLL
-1449 DL
+1449 DI

>member
-1 MSNVLQKIFGQI
+1 MSNMLQKIFGQI

-31 ILSWSHGEVKKPET
+31 ILSWSFGEVKKPET
-45 INYHSMKPEQEG
+45 INYHSLKPEAEG

-65 PAKDYECACGKYKR
+65 PVKDYECACGKYKR
-79 IKYRGLI
+79 IKFRGVV
-86 CEKCGVEVGSSSV
+86 CERCGVEVGPSAV

-155 KQYDVISEDDY
+155 KLYDVISEDEY
-166 QAAIEEFGADA
+166 QAAVEEFGADA

-188 EIIAGMDM
+188 SIIENLDM
-196 GDERTRLREE
+196 GDERTRLRAE
-206 LAETKSETKRRS
+206 LADTKSETKRKS
-218 LIKQL
+218 IIKQL

-229 LDSKTEPAWMLPD
+229 LDSKTNPAWMMPD
-242 VIPVIPP
+242 IIPVIPP
-249 EMRPLVTLDAGHV
+249 DMRPLVTLDAGHV

-277 NNRLKKFMEMHA
+277 NNRLKRFMEMHA
-289 PDIIIRNEKR
+289 PDIIVRNEKR

-376 ELFKPFVFSR
+376 ELFKPFVYAR
-386 LMTGGYANT
+386 LLAGDYANT

-402 VENGEDIVWEMLEK
+402 VENGEDVVWEILEK
-416 VIYQH
+416 VIYEH

-448 IRLHPLVCK
+448 IRLHPLVCS

-479 LEARTLMLASN
+479 LEARTLMLSSN

-498 DPMIVP
+498 APMIVP

-517 INGEHDEK
+517 INGEHTDK

-538 LENKSIT
+538 LENKTIT
-545 LHTPIIARINGK
+545 LHTPIVARINGK
-557 TEKTTAGRMILGE
+557 TYKTTAGRMILGE
-570 LLPKSENMPF
+570 LLPKSDNMPF
-580 SLVNKVMPVS
+580 DLVNKVMPRS
-590 EIKALLATT
+590 AIKSLLATT

-604 DKEMILL
+604 DKAMILL
-611 ADALKNTGFEQ
+611 ADALKDTGFEQ

-642 AMIAASE
+642 AMIAESE
-649 KTAEEIE
+649 KIAEEIE
-656 DQYQNGLLSKG
+656 EQYQNGLLSGG
-667 ERYNKLVDLWQT
+667 ERYNKLVDMWQK

-690 ALGKS
+690 ALGKTT
-695 SGDQWNSVYMM
+695 GDNWNSIHMM
-706 ALSGARGSKRQI
+706 ALSEARGSKRQI

-784 AQNTVITEHDCGTSE
+784 AQNTVITEHDCGTTE
-799 CIEAKPVYNG
+799 FITAKPVYQG
-809 SKIEVPLGDV
+809 STLSVPLGDV

-826 EDIIDSKTKEV
+826 HDIVHPLTKEV
-837 IVPKGE
+837 IVPAGE
-843 LITKAASKR
+843 LITKAASKA
-852 INASDLKSAKVRSVL
+852 INESGLPSVDVRSVL

-917 GGVATAAESSF
+917 GGIAAGGTDSHF
-928 IEVAVPKDEKAFI
+928 IEVPVAGRIKLI
-941 ELQDVETAVN
+941 GVN
-951 SNGRFVVMSRKGHVV
+951 TIKNSAGRVV
-966 VKDGNRS
+966 VLSRNGKIAIVDDADK
-973 ELSKTALPY
+973 ELFSCALPY
-982 GALLVGKFA
+982 ASMLIVNDGDSVEKGAKV
-991 KSTDA
+991 
-996 FVVEASD
+996 
-1003 KDQSIKIAEWDA
+1003 AEWDPY
-1015 SATAIIAETDGQVVY
+1015 SNTIIAEADGTVNY
-1030 NDLIE
+1030 NDLVE
-1035 NVSFQD
+1035 NVSFQEEVD
-1041 EADAQTSIVSRKVIS
+1041 SMTGIVSRKVIN
-1056 WTGNTNKN
+1056 WKTNTKKA
-1064 LKPSIKLVDNKGDV
+1064 LKPAVTLVDASGNV
-1078 ISLGGKKV
+1078 INLGGKKI
-1086 AEYLLPT
+1086 AEYLLPIY
-1093 HSVLGAKIIDKENI
+1093 SILNVAN
-1107 KRGDVIARIP
+1107 GDTVRAGDILARIP
-1117 VQAKGAGDIT
+1117 VQTKRTGDIT

-1137 EVRRPSNPAL
+1137 EVRRPTNPAL
-1147 LSEIAGTVELKEIKN
+1147 LAEIDGTVDLEDAKSKIIIRIEP
-1162 KMVITVESDPM
+1162 T
-1173 QTIKDIDTEKRK
+1173 
-1185 VVVNDGAMVVKGDV
+1185 DGTAP
-1199 LVDKT
+1199 
-1204 DDQDAIRANQDG
+1204 
-1216 KVYVYETTSIVD
+1216 
-1228 GQKQTRTTID
+1228 
-1238 ICDYVEY
+1238 VEY
-1245 PVAKGAKLLVRT
+1245 AVPKGTNLLVRS
-1257 GDIVAKAEKLVDGDP
+1257 GDIVKKADKLVDGDP

-1283 KALSTFMVEQIQQ
+1283 KALATFMVDQIQQ

-1320 VEITD
+1320 VEVTN
-1325 PGDTSFLMGQVV
+1325 PGDTGFLMGQVV

-1349 IRDGNRP
+1349 ARDGGRL
-1356 AKRSEVL
+1356 AEASQVL

-1428 AREEEKAE
+1428 AKEEEKAE
-1436 KLAREGNGQQQLM
+1436 RLAREGNAQQQLL
-1449 DL
+1449 DI

>member
-1 MSNVLQKIFGQI
+1 MTNMLQKIFGQI

-45 INYHSMKPEQEG
+45 INYHSLKPEPEG

-65 PAKDYECACGKYKR
+65 PVKDYECACGKYKR
-79 IKYRGLI
+79 IKFRGVV
-86 CEKCGVEVGSSSV
+86 CERCGVEVGSSTV

-155 KQYDVISEDDY
+155 KQYDVISEDEY
-166 QAAIEEFGADA
+166 QNAVEEFGADA
-177 FRVGIGAEGVR
+177 FHVGIGAEGIR
-188 EIIAGMDM
+188 SIIANLDM
-196 GDERTRLREE
+196 GDERTRLRAE
-206 LAETKSETKRRS
+206 LAETKSEAKRKG

-249 EMRPLVTLDAGHV
+249 DMRPLVTLDAGHV

-277 NNRLKKFMEMHA
+277 NNRLKRFIEMHA
-289 PDIIIRNEKR
+289 PEIIVRNEKR

-360 PTLKLHQVG
+360 PSLKLHQVG

-376 ELFKPFVFSR
+376 ELFKPFVYAR
-386 LMTGGYANT
+386 LLAGDYANT

-402 VENGEDIVWEMLEK
+402 VENGEDVVWEILEK

-479 LEARTLMLASN
+479 LEARTLMLSSN

-498 DPMIVP
+498 EPMIVP

-517 INGEHDEK
+517 INGEHTDK
-525 SPRFANMDEVKLA
+525 SPRFANMDEVKMA

-545 LHTPIIARINGK
+545 LHTPIVARINGK
-557 TEKTTAGRMILGE
+557 IYKTTAGRMILGE
-570 LLPKSENMPF
+570 LLPKSDNMPF
-580 SLVNKVMPVS
+580 DLVNKVMPS
-590 EIKALLATT
+590 GEIKALLATT

-604 DKEMILL
+604 DKAMIML
-611 ADALKNTGFEQ
+611 ADALKDTGFEQ

-631 YDDIVIPEEKK
+631 YEDIVVPAEKK
-642 AMIAASE
+642 NIIAATE
-649 KTAEEIE
+649 KEAEEIE
-656 DQYQNGLLSKG
+656 QQYQNGLLSSG
-667 ERYNKLVDLWQT
+667 ERHNKLIDLWQK
-679 TTDKLGDMAYA
+679 TTDKIGDLAYA
-690 ALGKS
+690 ALGKTT
-695 SGDQWNSVYMM
+695 GDNWNSIYMM
-706 ALSGARGSKRQI
+706 AVSKARGSKSQI
-718 QQLAGM
+718 QQVAGM

-784 AQNTVITEHDCGTSE
+784 AQNTVITEHDCGTTE
-799 CIEAKPVYNG
+799 YITAKPVYQG
-809 SKIEVPLGDV
+809 STLSVPLGDV

-826 EDIIDSKTKEV
+826 HDIVHPITKEV
-837 IVPKGE
+837 IVPAGE
-843 LITKAASKR
+843 LITKSAAKR
-852 INASDLKSAKVRSVL
+852 INESGLPSVDVRSVL
-867 TCCSDGLCAKCYGMD
+867 TCHSDGLCAKCYGMD

-917 GGVATAAESSF
+917 GGVASGGAESHF
-928 IEVAVPKDEKAFI
+928 IEVPVAGTIK
-941 ELQDVETAVN
+941 LSGVN
-951 SNGRFVVMSRKGHVV
+951 TIKNSAGRVV
-966 VKDGNRS
+966 VLSRNG
-973 ELSKTALPY
+973 ELSVVDDKGEKLFTSSLPY
-982 GALLVGKFA
+982 ASMLIVNDGDTVDKGAKV
-991 KSTDA
+991 
-996 FVVEASD
+996 
-1003 KDQSIKIAEWDA
+1003 AEWDPY
-1015 SATAIIAETDGQVVY
+1015 SNTIIAEKDGIVQFQ
-1030 NDLIE
+1030 DLVE
-1035 NVSFQD
+1035 NVSYQEEVD
-1041 EADAQTSIVSRKVIS
+1041 SMTGIVSRKVIN
-1056 WTGNTNKN
+1056 WKANTKKALN
-1064 LKPSIKLVDNKGDV
+1064 PAITLVNDRGEV
-1078 ISLGGKKV
+1078 ISLGGKKI
-1086 AEYLLPT
+1086 AEYLLPMY
-1093 HSVLGAKIIDKENI
+1093 SVLNVSNGASVAA
-1107 KRGDVIARIP
+1107 GDILARIP
-1117 VQAKGAGDIT
+1117 VQAKRTGDIT

-1137 EVRRPSNPAL
+1137 EVRRPANPAL
-1147 LSEIAGTVELKEIKN
+1147 LAEIDGTVELEDAKSKIIIRI
-1162 KMVITVESDPM
+1162 MPD
-1173 QTIKDIDTEKRK
+1173 
-1185 VVVNDGAMVVKGDV
+1185 DGTAP
-1199 LVDKT
+1199 
-1204 DDQDAIRANQDG
+1204 
-1216 KVYVYETTSIVD
+1216 
-1228 GQKQTRTTID
+1228 
-1238 ICDYVEY
+1238 VEY
-1245 PVAKGAKLLVRT
+1245 AVPKGTNLLVRS
-1257 GDIVAKAEKLVDGDP
+1257 GDVVKKAEKLVDGDP

-1283 KALSTFMVEQIQQ
+1283 KALATFMVEQIQQ
-1296 VYRLQGVTINDK
+1296 VYRLQGVSINDK

-1320 VEITD
+1320 VEITN
-1325 PGDTSFLMGQVV
+1325 PGDTGFLMGQVV

-1349 IRDGNRP
+1349 VHDGGRP
-1356 AKRSEVL
+1356 AESSQVL

-1391 AAISGSTD
+1391 AAISGATD

-1428 AREEEKAE
+1428 AREEERAE
-1436 KLAREGNGQQQLM
+1436 KLARDGATQQQLL
-1449 DL
+1449 DI

>member
-1 MSNVLQKIFGQI
+1 MTNMLQKIFGQI

-45 INYHSMKPEQEG
+45 INYHSLKPESEG

-65 PAKDYECACGKYKR
+65 PVKDYECACGKYKR
-79 IKYRGLI
+79 IKFRGVV
-86 CEKCGVEVGSSSV
+86 CERCGVEVGPSSV

-155 KQYDVISEDDY
+155 KQYDVISEDEY
-166 QAAIEEFGADA
+166 QAAVEEFGADA
-177 FRVGIGAEGVR
+177 FHVGIGAEGVR
-188 EIIAGMDM
+188 SIIANLDM
-196 GDERTRLREE
+196 GDERTRLRAE
-206 LAETKSETKRRS
+206 LAETKSEAKRKS
-218 LIKQL
+218 IIKQL

-229 LDSKTEPAWMLPD
+229 LDSKTDPAWMLPD
-242 VIPVIPP
+242 VLPVIPP
-249 EMRPLVTLDAGHV
+249 DMRPLVTLDAGHV

-277 NNRLKKFMEMHA
+277 NNRLKRFQEMHA
-289 PDIIIRNEKR
+289 PEIIIRNEKR

-360 PTLKLHQVG
+360 PSLKLHQVG
-369 LPKTMAL
+369 LPKQMAL
-376 ELFKPFVFSR
+376 ELFKPFVFAR
-386 LMTGGYANT
+386 LLAGDYANT

-402 VENGEDIVWEMLEK
+402 VENGEDIVWEILEK
-416 VIYQH
+416 VIYEH

-479 LEARTLMLASN
+479 LEARTLMLSSN

-498 DPMIVP
+498 EPMIVP

-517 INGEHDEK
+517 MNGTVNEK
-525 SPRFANMDEVKLA
+525 SPRFANMDEVKMA
-538 LENKSIT
+538 LENKAIT
-545 LHTPIIARINGK
+545 LHTPIVARINGK
-557 TEKTTAGRMILGE
+557 RYETTAGRMILGE
-570 LLPKSENMPF
+570 LLPKSDNMPF
-580 SLVNKVMPVS
+580 DLVNKVMPS
-590 EIKALLATT
+590 GEIKKLLAIT

-604 DKEMILL
+604 DKAMIML

-631 YDDIVIPEEKK
+631 FDDIVIPKEKTE
-642 AMIAASE
+642 MIANAN
-649 KTAEEIE
+649 KAAAEIE
-656 DQYQNGLLSKG
+656 KQYQNGLLSGG
-667 ERYNKLVDLWQT
+667 ERHNKLIDLWQK
-679 TTDKLGDMAYA
+679 TTDELGDKAYE
-690 ALGKS
+690 ALGKTE
-695 SGDQWNSVYMM
+695 GENWNSIYMM
-706 ALSGARGSKRQI
+706 AVSKARGSKGQI
-718 QQLAGM
+718 QQVAGM

-742 NFKEGLTMSEY
+742 NFKEGLTMAEY

-772 DAGYLTRRLVEL
+772 EAGYLTRRLVEL
-784 AQNTVITEHDCGTSE
+784 AQNTVITEHDCGTSDF
-799 CIEAKPVYNG
+799 ITAKPVYQG
-809 SKIEVPLGDV
+809 STLSVALGDV

-826 EDIIDSKTKEV
+826 HDIVHPITKEV
-837 IVPKGE
+837 IVPAGE
-843 LITKAASKR
+843 LITKSAAR
-852 INASDLKSAKVRSVL
+852 QINESGLPSVDVRSVL
-867 TCCSDGLCAKCYGMD
+867 TCHSDGLCAKCYGMD

-917 GGVATAAESSF
+917 GGIASGGAESHF
-928 IEVAVPKDEKAFI
+928 IEMPVAGTLKLSGVNTITNSAGRVVVLSRNGEVAVVDNKGK
-941 ELQDVETAVN
+941 ELF
-951 SNGRFVVMSRKGHVV
+951 SC
-966 VKDGNRS
+966 
-973 ELSKTALPY
+973 ALPY
-982 GALLVGKFA
+982 ASMLIKNDGDK
-991 KSTDA
+991 
-996 FVVEASD
+996 VE
-1003 KDQSIKIAEWDA
+1003 KGEKVAEWDPY
-1015 SATAIIAETDGQVVY
+1015 SNTIIAEKDGIAQFK
-1030 NDLIE
+1030 DLIE
-1035 NVSFQD
+1035 NVSFQEEVD
-1041 EADAQTSIVSRKVIS
+1041 SMTGIVSRKVIN
-1056 WTGNTNKN
+1056 WKTNTK
-1064 LKPSIKLVDNKGDV
+1064 KPLSPAITLVDEKGNV
-1078 ISLGGKKV
+1078 VSLGGKKI
-1086 AEYLLPT
+1086 AEYMLPT
-1093 HSVLGAKIIDKENI
+1093 YSVLNVSNGDKVVA
-1107 KRGDVIARIP
+1107 GDVLARIP
-1117 VQAKGAGDIT
+1117 VQTKRTSDIT
-1127 GGLPRVNELL
+1127 GGLPRVEELL

-1147 LSEIAGTVELKEIKN
+1147 LAEVDGTVELEDSKSKIIIRIEP
-1162 KMVITVESDPM
+1162 T
-1173 QTIKDIDTEKRK
+1173 
-1185 VVVNDGAMVVKGDV
+1185 DGSAP
-1199 LVDKT
+1199 
-1204 DDQDAIRANQDG
+1204 
-1216 KVYVYETTSIVD
+1216 
-1228 GQKQTRTTID
+1228 
-1238 ICDYVEY
+1238 VEY
-1245 PVAKGAKLLVRT
+1245 AVPKGTNLLVRS
-1257 GDIVAKAEKLVDGDP
+1257 GDTVRKAEKLIDGDP

-1283 KALSTFMVEQIQQ
+1283 KELAQFMVEQVQQ
-1296 VYRLQGVTINDK
+1296 VYRLQGVSINDK

-1320 VEITD
+1320 VEITN
-1325 PGDTSFLMGQVV
+1325 PGDTGFLMGQVV

-1349 IRDGNRP
+1349 ARDGGKV
-1356 AKRSEVL
+1356 AEASQVL

-1417 TGAYVRRVREI
+1417 TGAYVRRVRQI
-1428 AREEEKAE
+1428 AKDEEKAE
-1436 KLAREGNGQQQLM
+1436 KLAREGGEQQQLL
-1449 DL
+1449 DI

>member
-1 MSNVLQKIFGQI
+1 MLQKIFGQI

-45 INYHSMKPEQEG
+45 INYHSLKPEPDG

-65 PAKDYECACGKYKR
+65 PIKDYECACGKYKR
-79 IKYRGLI
+79 IKYRGVI
-86 CEKCGVEVGSSSV
+86 CDRCGVEVGSSSV

-155 KQYDVISEDDY
+155 KQYDVISEDEY
-166 QAAIEEFGADA
+166 QKAVEEFGADA
-177 FRVGIGAEGVR
+177 FHVGIGAEGVR
-188 EIIAGMDM
+188 NIIANLDM
-196 GDERTRLREE
+196 GDERTRLRAE
-206 LAETKSETKRRS
+206 LAETKSEAKRKG

-229 LDSKTEPAWMLPD
+229 LDSKTDPAWMLPD
-242 VIPVIPP
+242 IIPVIPP
-249 EMRPLVTLDAGHV
+249 DMRPLVTLDAGHV

-277 NNRLKKFMEMHA
+277 NNRLKRFIEMHA
-289 PDIIIRNEKR
+289 PDIIVRNEKR

-340 RMNMLGKR
+340 RMNLLGKR

-360 PTLKLHQVG
+360 PSLKLHQVG
-369 LPKTMAL
+369 LPKSMAL
-376 ELFKPFVFSR
+376 ELFKPFVFAR
-386 LMTGGYANT
+386 LLAGDYANT

-402 VENGEDIVWEMLEK
+402 VENGEDVVWEILEK
-416 VIYQH
+416 VIHEH

-428 PTLHRLSL
+428 PSLHRLSM

-479 LEARTLMLASN
+479 LEARTLMLSSN

-498 DPMIVP
+498 EPMIVP
-504 SQDMVLGVYYISL
+504 TQDMVLGVYYISL
-517 INGEHDEK
+517 INGEHTEK
-525 SPRFANMDEVKLA
+525 SPRFANMDEVQLA
-538 LENKSIT
+538 LENKTIT

-557 TEKTTAGRMILGE
+557 TYKTTAGRMILGE
-570 LLPKSENMPF
+570 LLPKSDNMPF
-580 SLVNKVMPVS
+580 DLVNKVMPVK
-590 EIKALLATT
+590 EIKSLLATT

-604 DKEMILL
+604 DKAMILL

-631 YDDIVIPEEKK
+631 FDDVVIPEEKK
-642 AMIAASE
+642 DLIAESE
-649 KTAEEIE
+649 KAAEEIE
-656 DQYQNGLLSKG
+656 DQYQNGLLSAG
-667 ERYNKLVDLWQT
+667 ERHNKLIDLWQK
-679 TTDKLGDMAYA
+679 TTDKLGDLAYA
-690 ALGKS
+690 ALGKTT
-695 SGDQWNSVYMM
+695 GDNWNSVLMM
-706 ALSGARGSKRQI
+706 ALSGARGSKSQI
-718 QQLAGM
+718 KQLAGM

-742 NFKEGLTMSEY
+742 NFKEGLTMAEY

-772 DAGYLTRRLVEL
+772 EAGYLTRRMVEL
-784 AQNTVITEHDCGTSE
+784 AHNTAITEIDCGTKDFVT
-799 CIEAKPVYNG
+799 AKPVYQG
-809 SKIEVPLGDV
+809 STLSVALGDV

-826 EDIIDSKTKEV
+826 HDIIHPITKEV
-837 IVPKGE
+837 IVKAGD
-843 LITKAASKR
+843 LITKAAAKK
-852 INASDLKSAKVRSVL
+852 INESGLPTVDVRSVL

-895 GVIAGQSIGE
+895 GLLAGQSIGE

-917 GGVATAAESSF
+917 GGVAEGGAESHF
-928 IEVAVPKDEKAFI
+928 IEVP
-941 ELQDVETAVN
+941 VEGTVKFSGVN
-951 SNGRFVVMSRKGHVV
+951 TIKNSAGRIVVLSRNAEVSIVNDKNETLFTSN
-966 VKDGNRS
+966 
-973 ELSKTALPY
+973 LPY
-982 GALLVGKFA
+982 ASMLIVNEGEKVEKGA
-991 KSTDA
+991 
-996 FVVEASD
+996 
-1003 KDQSIKIAEWDA
+1003 KIAEWDPY
-1015 SATAIIAETDGQVVY
+1015 SNTIIAEKDGIVQF

-1035 NVSFQD
+1035 NISYQEEVDS
-1041 EADAQTSIVSRKVIS
+1041 TTGIVSRKVIN
-1056 WTGNTNKN
+1056 WRANTKKALN
-1064 LKPSIKLVDNKGDV
+1064 PSITLVNEKGEV
-1078 ISLGGKKV
+1078 ISLGGKKI
-1086 AEYLLPT
+1086 AEYMLPMY
-1093 HSVLGAKIIDKENI
+1093 SILNVSDGAKVSA
-1107 KRGDVIARIP
+1107 GDVLARIP
-1117 VQAKGAGDIT
+1117 VQSKRTSDIT

-1147 LSEIAGTVELKEIKN
+1147 LAEIDGTIELEDAKSK
-1162 KMVITVESDPM
+1162 VIIRIVPDDGTAPFEY
-1173 QTIKDIDTEKRK
+1173 
-1185 VVVNDGAMVVKGDV
+1185 VVPKG
-1199 LVDKT
+1199 T
-1204 DDQDAIRANQDG
+1204 N
-1216 KVYVYETTSIVD
+1216 
-1228 GQKQTRTTID
+1228 
-1238 ICDYVEY
+1238 
-1245 PVAKGAKLLVRT
+1245 LLVRS
-1257 GDIVAKAEKLVDGDP
+1257 GDVVKKAEKLVDGEP

-1283 KALSTFMVEQIQQ
+1283 KALATFMVEQIQQ
-1296 VYRLQGVTINDK
+1296 VYRLQGVAINDK

-1320 VEITD
+1320 VEITN
-1325 PGDTSFLMGQVV
+1325 PGDTTFLTGGIV
-1337 DRVDFEEENARV
+1337 DRVEFEEENARV
-1349 IRDGNRP
+1349 VRDGGRP
-1356 AKRSEVL
+1356 AEASQVL
-1363 VGLTRASLTSRS
+1363 VGLTRASLTSSS
-1375 FISNASFQ
+1375 FISNAAFQ

-1399 KLVGI
+1399 KLTGI

-1417 TGAYVRRVREI
+1417 TGAYVHRVREI
-1428 AREEEKAE
+1428 AKEEEKAE
-1436 KLAREGNGQQQLM
+1436 KLAREGGNQQQLL

>member
-1 MSNVLQKIFGQI
+1 MTNMLQKIFGQI

-45 INYHSMKPEQEG
+45 INYHSLKPESEG

-65 PAKDYECACGKYKR
+65 PVKDYECACGKYKR
-79 IKYRGLI
+79 IKFRGVV
-86 CEKCGVEVGSSSV
+86 CERCGVEVGPSSV

-155 KQYDVISEDDY
+155 KQYDVISEDEY
-166 QAAIEEFGADA
+166 QAAVEEFGADA
-177 FRVGIGAEGVR
+177 FHVGIGAEGVR
-188 EIIAGMDM
+188 SIIANLDM
-196 GDERTRLREE
+196 GDERTRLRAE
-206 LAETKSETKRRS
+206 LAETKSEAKRKS
-218 LIKQL
+218 IIKQL
-223 KLVEAF
+223 KLVESF
-229 LDSKTEPAWMLPD
+229 LDSKTDPAWMLPD
-242 VIPVIPP
+242 VLPVIPP
-249 EMRPLVTLDAGHV
+249 DMRPLVTLDAGHV

-277 NNRLKKFMEMHA
+277 NNRLKRFQEMHA
-289 PDIIIRNEKR
+289 PEIIVRNEKR

-360 PTLKLHQVG
+360 PSLKLHQVG
-369 LPKTMAL
+369 LPKAMAL
-376 ELFKPFVFSR
+376 ELFKPFVYAR
-386 LMTGGYANT
+386 LLAGDYANT

-402 VENGEDIVWEMLEK
+402 VENGEDIVWEILEK

-479 LEARTLMLASN
+479 LEARTLMLSSN

-498 DPMIVP
+498 EPMIVP

-517 INGEHDEK
+517 MNGTVNEK
-525 SPRFANMDEVKLA
+525 SPRFANMDEVKMA

-545 LHTPIIARINGK
+545 LHTPIVARINGK
-557 TEKTTAGRMILGE
+557 RYETTAGRMILGE
-570 LLPKSENMPF
+570 LLPKSDKMPF
-580 SLVNKVMPVS
+580 DLVNKVMPS
-590 EIKALLATT
+590 GEIKKLLATT

-604 DKEMILL
+604 DKAMILL

-631 YDDIVIPEEKK
+631 FDDIVIPKEK
-642 AMIAASE
+642 AEMIANAN
-649 KTAEEIE
+649 KAAAEIE
-656 DQYQNGLLSKG
+656 KQYQNGLLSGG
-667 ERYNKLVDLWQT
+667 ERHNKLIDLWQK
-679 TTDKLGDMAYA
+679 TTDELGDKAYE
-690 ALGKS
+690 ALGKTE
-695 SGDQWNSVYMM
+695 GENWNSIYMM
-706 ALSGARGSKRQI
+706 AVSKARGSKGQI
-718 QQLAGM
+718 QQVAGM

-742 NFKEGLTMSEY
+742 NFKEGLTMAEY

-772 DAGYLTRRLVEL
+772 EAGYLTRRLVEL
-784 AQNTVITEHDCGTSE
+784 AQNTVITEHDCGTTDY
-799 CIEAKPVYNG
+799 ITAKPVYQG
-809 SKIEVPLGDV
+809 STLSVPLGDV

-826 EDIIDSKTKEV
+826 HDIVHPITKEV
-837 IVPKGE
+837 IVPAGE
-843 LITKAASKR
+843 LITKVAAR
-852 INASDLKSAKVRSVL
+852 QINESGLPSVDVRSVL
-867 TCCSDGLCAKCYGMD
+867 TCHSDGLCAKCYGMD
-882 LSRNALVHVGEAV
+882 LSRSALVHVGEAV

-917 GGVATAAESSF
+917 GGIASGGAESHF
-928 IEVAVPKDEKAFI
+928 IEMPVAGKLKLIGVNTI
-941 ELQDVETAVN
+941 TN
-951 SNGRFVVMSRKGHVV
+951 SNGRVV
-966 VKDGNRS
+966 V
-973 ELSKTALPY
+973 LSRNGEIAVVDDKGATLFSCALPY
-982 GALLVGKFA
+982 ASMLIKNDGDK
-991 KSTDA
+991 
-996 FVVEASD
+996 VE
-1003 KDQSIKIAEWDA
+1003 KGEKVAEWDPY
-1015 SATAIIAETDGQVVY
+1015 SNTIIAEKDGIAQFK
-1030 NDLIE
+1030 DLIE
-1035 NVSFQD
+1035 NVSVQEEVD
-1041 EADAQTSIVSRKVIS
+1041 SMTGIVSHKVIN
-1056 WTGNTNKN
+1056 WKANTKKA
-1064 LKPSIKLVDNKGDV
+1064 LSPAITLVDEKGNV
-1078 ISLGGKKV
+1078 ISLGGKKI
-1086 AEYLLPT
+1086 AEYMLPT
-1093 HSVLGAKIIDKENI
+1093 YSVLNVANGDKVVA
-1107 KRGDVIARIP
+1107 GDVLARIP
-1117 VQAKGAGDIT
+1117 VQTKKTSDIT
-1127 GGLPRVNELL
+1127 GGLPRVEELL

-1147 LSEIAGTVELKEIKN
+1147 LAEIDGTVELEDSKSKIIIRIEP
-1162 KMVITVESDPM
+1162 T
-1173 QTIKDIDTEKRK
+1173 
-1185 VVVNDGAMVVKGDV
+1185 DGTAP
-1199 LVDKT
+1199 
-1204 DDQDAIRANQDG
+1204 
-1216 KVYVYETTSIVD
+1216 
-1228 GQKQTRTTID
+1228 
-1238 ICDYVEY
+1238 VEY
-1245 PVAKGAKLLVRT
+1245 AVPKGTNLLVRS
-1257 GDIVAKAEKLVDGDP
+1257 GDTVRKAEKLVDGDP

-1283 KALSTFMVEQIQQ
+1283 KELAQFMVEQVQQ
-1296 VYRLQGVTINDK
+1296 VYRLQGVSINDK

-1320 VEITD
+1320 VEITN
-1325 PGDTSFLMGQVV
+1325 PGDTGFLMGQVV

-1349 IRDGNRP
+1349 ARDGGKV
-1356 AKRSEVL
+1356 AEASQVL

-1391 AAISGSTD
+1391 AAISGATD

-1428 AREEEKAE
+1428 AKEEEKAE
-1436 KLAREGNGQQQLM
+1436 KLAREGGEQQQLL
-1449 DL
+1449 DI

>member
-1 MSNVLQKIFGQI
+1 MSNMLQKIFGQI

-45 INYHSMKPEQEG
+45 INYHSMKPEAEG

-65 PAKDYECACGKYKR
+65 PVKDYECACGKYKR
-79 IKYRGLI
+79 IKFRGVV
-86 CEKCGVEVGSSSV
+86 CERCGVEVGSSSV

-155 KQYDVISEDDY
+155 KQYDVISEDEY
-166 QAAIEEFGADA
+166 QAAVEEFGADA
-177 FRVGIGAEGVR
+177 FHVGIGAEGVR
-188 EIIAGMDM
+188 SIIANLDM
-196 GDERTRLREE
+196 GDERTRLRAE
-206 LAETKSETKRRS
+206 LSETKSEAKRKA

-229 LDSKTEPAWMLPD
+229 LDSKTEPAWMMPD
-242 VIPVIPP
+242 IIPVIPP
-249 EMRPLVTLDAGHV
+249 DMRPLVTLDAGHV

-277 NNRLKKFMEMHA
+277 NNRLKRFMEMHA
-289 PDIIIRNEKR
+289 PEIIVRNEKR

-376 ELFKPFVFSR
+376 ELFKPFVFAR
-386 LMTGGYANT
+386 LMAGDYANT
-395 LKTARKM
+395 IKTARKM
-402 VENGEDIVWEMLEK
+402 VENGEDVVWEILEK
-416 VIYQH
+416 VIHEH

-448 IRLHPLVCK
+448 IRLHPLVCA

-479 LEARTLMLASN
+479 LEARTLMLSSN

-498 DPMIVP
+498 APMIVP

-517 INGEHDEK
+517 INGEHNEK

-538 LENKSIT
+538 LENKTIT
-545 LHTPIIARINGK
+545 LHTPIVARINGK
-557 TEKTTAGRMILGE
+557 TYQTTAGRMILGE
-570 LLPKSENMPF
+570 LLPKSDKMDF
-580 SLVNKVMPVS
+580 DLVNKVMPVK

-604 DKEMILL
+604 DKAMILL
-611 ADALKNTGFEQ
+611 ADALKDTGFEQ

-642 AMIAASE
+642 AIIAESE
-649 KTAEEIE
+649 AAAQEIE
-656 DQYQNGLLSKG
+656 EQYQNGLLSGG
-667 ERYNKLVDLWQT
+667 ERYNKLVDMWQK

-695 SGDQWNSVYMM
+695 TGDNWNSVYMM

-724 RGMMQKPDG
+724 RGMMAKPDG
-733 SIIEVPIIS
+733 SIIEVPIVS
-742 NFKEGLTMSEY
+742 NFKEGLTMAEY

-784 AQNTVITEHDCGTSE
+784 AQNTVITEHDCGTTE
-799 CIEAKPVYNG
+799 FITAKPVYQG
-809 SKIEVPLGDV
+809 STLSVALGDV

-826 EDIIDSKTKEV
+826 HDIIHPITKEV
-837 IVPKGE
+837 IVPAGE
-843 LITKAASKR
+843 LITKAASKA
-852 INASDLKSAKVRSVL
+852 INESGLPSVDVRSVL

-917 GGVATAAESSF
+917 GGVAAGGAESHF
-928 IEVAVPKDEKAFI
+928 IEVPVSGTIKLSGVNTIKNSSGRIVVLSRNGKLLVVDDEGK
-941 ELQDVETAVN
+941 ELFS
-951 SNGRFVVMSRKGHVV
+951 SN
-966 VKDGNRS
+966 
-973 ELSKTALPY
+973 LPY
-982 GALLVGKFA
+982 ASMLIVNEGDKVEKGAKV
-991 KSTDA
+991 
-996 FVVEASD
+996 
-1003 KDQSIKIAEWDA
+1003 AEWDPY
-1015 SATAIIAETDGQVVY
+1015 SNTIIAEKDGIVNF
-1030 NDLIE
+1030 NDLVE
-1035 NVSFQD
+1035 NVSYQEEVD
-1041 EADAQTSIVSRKVIS
+1041 SMTGIVSRKVIN
-1056 WTGNTNKN
+1056 WKTNTKKA
-1064 LKPSIKLVDNKGDV
+1064 LKPAVTLVDDNGNV
-1078 ISLGGKKV
+1078 ISVGGKKI
-1086 AEYLLPT
+1086 AEYLLPIY
-1093 HSVLGAKIIDKENI
+1093 SVLNVANGDKVVA
-1107 KRGDVIARIP
+1107 GDILARIP
-1117 VQAKGAGDIT
+1117 VQTKRTGDIT

-1137 EVRRPSNPAL
+1137 EVRRPTNPAL
-1147 LSEIAGTVELKEIKN
+1147 LAEVDGTVELEDAKSKIIIRIEP
-1162 KMVITVESDPM
+1162 T
-1173 QTIKDIDTEKRK
+1173 
-1185 VVVNDGAMVVKGDV
+1185 DGTAP
-1199 LVDKT
+1199 
-1204 DDQDAIRANQDG
+1204 
-1216 KVYVYETTSIVD
+1216 
-1228 GQKQTRTTID
+1228 
-1238 ICDYVEY
+1238 VEY
-1245 PVAKGAKLLVRT
+1245 TVPKGTNLLVRS
-1257 GDIVAKAEKLVDGDP
+1257 GDTVRKAEKLVDGDP

-1283 KALSTFMVEQIQQ
+1283 KALATFMVDQIQQ
-1296 VYRLQGVTINDK
+1296 VYRLQGVVINDK

-1320 VEITD
+1320 VEITN
-1325 PGDTSFLMGQVV
+1325 PGDTGFLMGQVV

-1349 IRDGNRP
+1349 ARDGGRV
-1356 AKRSEVL
+1356 AEASQVL

-1428 AREEEKAE
+1428 AKEEEKAE
-1436 KLAREGNGQQQLM
+1436 KLAREGNGQQQLL
-1449 DL
+1449 DI

>member
-1 MSNVLQKIFGQI
+1 MTNMLQKIFGQI

-45 INYHSMKPEQEG
+45 INYHSLKPEPEG

-65 PAKDYECACGKYKR
+65 PVKDYECACGKYKR
-79 IKYRGLI
+79 IKFRGVV
-86 CEKCGVEVGSSSV
+86 CERCGVEVGPSTV

-155 KQYDVISEDDY
+155 KQYDVISEDEY
-166 QAAIEEFGADA
+166 QNAVEEFGADA
-177 FRVGIGAEGVR
+177 FHVGIGAEGVR
-188 EIIAGMDM
+188 SIIANLDM
-196 GDERTRLREE
+196 GDERTRLRAE
-206 LAETKSETKRRS
+206 LAETKSEAKRKG

-223 KLVEAF
+223 KLVESF
-229 LDSKTEPAWMLPD
+229 LDSKTDPAWMLPD

-249 EMRPLVTLDAGHV
+249 DMRPLVTLDAGHV

-277 NNRLKKFMEMHA
+277 NNRLKRFIEMHA
-289 PDIIIRNEKR
+289 PEIIVRNEKR

-340 RMNMLGKR
+340 RMNLLGKR

-360 PTLKLHQVG
+360 PSLKLHQVG

-376 ELFKPFVFSR
+376 ELFKPFVYAR
-386 LMTGGYANT
+386 LMAGDYANT

-402 VENGEDIVWEMLEK
+402 VENGEDVVWEILEK
-416 VIYQH
+416 VIHQH

-479 LEARTLMLASN
+479 LEARTLMLSSN

-498 DPMIVP
+498 EPMIVP

-517 INGEHDEK
+517 INGEHTDK
-525 SPRFANMDEVKLA
+525 SPRFANMDEVKMA

-545 LHTPIIARINGK
+545 LHTPIVARINGK
-557 TEKTTAGRMILGE
+557 IYKTTAGRMILGE
-570 LLPKSENMPF
+570 LLPKSDNMPF
-580 SLVNKVMPVS
+580 DLVNKVMPVG

-604 DKEMILL
+604 DKAMILL
-611 ADALKNTGFEQ
+611 ADALKDTGFEQ

-631 YDDIVIPEEKK
+631 YEDIVVPAEKEDI
-642 AMIAASE
+642 IAATE
-649 KTAEEIE
+649 KEAEEIE
-656 DQYQNGLLSKG
+656 QQYQNGLLSSG
-667 ERYNKLVDLWQT
+667 ERHNKLIDLWQK
-679 TTDKLGDMAYA
+679 TTDKIGDMAYA
-690 ALGKS
+690 ALGKNT
-695 SGDQWNSVYMM
+695 GDNWNSVLMM

-718 QQLAGM
+718 QQVAGM

-784 AQNTVITEHDCGTSE
+784 AQNTVITEHDCGTTE
-799 CIEAKPVYNG
+799 YITAKPVYQG
-809 SKIEVPLGDV
+809 STLAVPLGDV

-826 EDIIDSKTKEV
+826 HDIVHPITKEV
-837 IVPKGE
+837 IVPAGE
-843 LITKAASKR
+843 LITKVAAR
-852 INASDLKSAKVRSVL
+852 QINESGLPSVDVRSVL
-867 TCCSDGLCAKCYGMD
+867 TCHSDGLCAKCYGMD
-882 LSRNALVHVGEAV
+882 LSRNAMVHVGEAV

-917 GGVATAAESSF
+917 GGVASGGAESHF
-928 IEVAVPKDEKAFI
+928 IEVPVAGTIK
-941 ELQDVETAVN
+941 LSGVN
-951 SNGRFVVMSRKGHVV
+951 TIKNSAGRVV
-966 VKDGNRS
+966 VLSRNG
-973 ELSKTALPY
+973 ELSVVDAKGEKLFTSNLPY
-982 GALLVGKFA
+982 ASMLIVNDGDTVEKGAKV
-991 KSTDA
+991 
-996 FVVEASD
+996 
-1003 KDQSIKIAEWDA
+1003 AEWDPY
-1015 SATAIIAETDGQVVY
+1015 SNTIIAEKGGIVQFQ
-1030 NDLIE
+1030 DLIE
-1035 NVSFQD
+1035 NVSYQEEVD
-1041 EADAQTSIVSRKVIS
+1041 SMTGIVSRKVIN
-1056 WTGNTNKN
+1056 WKANTKKALN
-1064 LKPSIKLVDNKGDV
+1064 PAITLVDEKGEI
-1078 ISLGGKKV
+1078 ISLGGKKI

-1093 HSVLGAKIIDKENI
+1093 YSVLNVSNGATVAA
-1107 KRGDVIARIP
+1107 GDVLARIP
-1117 VQAKGAGDIT
+1117 VQTKRTGDIT

-1147 LSEIAGTVELKEIKN
+1147 LAEIDGTIELEDAKSKIIIRI
-1162 KMVITVESDPM
+1162 VPD
-1173 QTIKDIDTEKRK
+1173 
-1185 VVVNDGAMVVKGDV
+1185 DGTAP
-1199 LVDKT
+1199 
-1204 DDQDAIRANQDG
+1204 
-1216 KVYVYETTSIVD
+1216 
-1228 GQKQTRTTID
+1228 
-1238 ICDYVEY
+1238 VEY
-1245 PVAKGAKLLVRT
+1245 AVPKGTNLLVRS
-1257 GDIVAKAEKLVDGDP
+1257 GDVVKKAEKLIDGDP

-1283 KALSTFMVEQIQQ
+1283 KALATFMVEQIQQ
-1296 VYRLQGVTINDK
+1296 VYRLQGVVINDK

-1320 VEITD
+1320 VEITN
-1325 PGDTSFLMGQVV
+1325 PGDTGFLMGQVV
-1337 DRVDFEEENARV
+1337 DRVDFEEENARAV
-1349 IRDGNRP
+1349 RDGGSP
-1356 AKRSEVL
+1356 AEASQVL

-1391 AAISGSTD
+1391 AAISGATD

-1404 NENLIVGRLIPIG
+1404 NENLIVGRLIPVG

-1428 AREEEKAE
+1428 AKEEERAE
-1436 KLAREGNGQQQLM
+1436 KLAREGATQQQLL
-1449 DL
+1449 DI

>member
-1 MSNVLQKIFGQI
+1 MSNMLQKIFGQI

-45 INYHSMKPEQEG
+45 INYHSMKPEAEG

-65 PAKDYECACGKYKR
+65 PVKDYECACGKYKR
-79 IKYRGLI
+79 IKFRGVV
-86 CEKCGVEVGSSSV
+86 CERCGVEVGSSAV

-155 KQYDVISEDDY
+155 KQYDVISEDEY
-166 QAAIEEFGADA
+166 QSAVEEFGADA
-177 FRVGIGAEGVR
+177 FHVGIGAEGVR
-188 EIIAGMDM
+188 SIIANLDM
-196 GDERTRLREE
+196 GDERTRLRAE
-206 LAETKSETKRRS
+206 LAETKSEAKRKG
-218 LIKQL
+218 IVKQL

-229 LDSKTEPAWMLPD
+229 LDSKTEPAWMMPD
-242 VIPVIPP
+242 IIPVIPP
-249 EMRPLVTLDAGHV
+249 DMRPLVTLDAGHV

-277 NNRLKKFMEMHA
+277 NNRLKRFMEMHA
-289 PDIIIRNEKR
+289 PDIIVRNEKR
-299 MLQEAVDSLFDNGH
+299 MLQEAVDSLFDNSH

-360 PTLKLHQVG
+360 PSLKLHQVG

-376 ELFKPFVFSR
+376 ELFKPFVFAR
-386 LMTGGYANT
+386 LMAGDYANT

-402 VENGEDIVWEMLEK
+402 VENGEDVVWEILEK
-416 VIYQH
+416 VIHEH

-428 PTLHRLSL
+428 PSLHRLSL

-448 IRLHPLVCK
+448 IRLHPLVCA

-479 LEARTLMLASN
+479 LEARTLMLSSN

-498 DPMIVP
+498 EPMIVP
-504 SQDMVLGVYYISL
+504 TQDMVLGVYYISL
-517 INGEHDEK
+517 INGEHTDK
-525 SPRFANMDEVKLA
+525 SPRFANMDEVQLA
-538 LENKSIT
+538 LENKAIT
-545 LHTPIIARINGK
+545 LHTPIVARIKGK
-557 TEKTTAGRMILGE
+557 TYKTTAGRMILGE
-570 LLPKSENMPF
+570 LLPDCENMPF
-580 SLVNKVMPVS
+580 DLVNKVMPRG
-590 EIKALLATT
+590 EIKSLLATT

-604 DKEMILL
+604 DKAMILL

-631 YDDIVIPEEKK
+631 YDDVVIPEEKK
-642 AMIAASE
+642 DLIAESE
-649 KTAEEIE
+649 KAAAEIE
-656 DQYQNGLLSKG
+656 EQYQNGLLSGG
-667 ERYNKLVDLWQT
+667 ERYNKLIDLWHK
-679 TTDKLGDMAYA
+679 TTDRLGDMAYA
-690 ALGKS
+690 ALGKTT
-695 SGDQWNSVYMM
+695 GDNWNSVYMM

-742 NFKEGLTMSEY
+742 NFKEGLTMAEY

-784 AQNTVITEHDCGTSE
+784 AQNTVITEHDCGTTDF
-799 CIEAKPVYNG
+799 ITAKPVYQG
-809 SKIEVPLGDV
+809 SKLAVALGDV

-826 EDIIDSKTKEV
+826 HDIIHPLTKEV
-837 IVPKGE
+837 IVPAGE
-843 LITKAASKR
+843 LITKAASKQ
-852 INASDLKSAKVRSVL
+852 INESGLPSVDVRSVL

-895 GVIAGQSIGE
+895 GVVAGQSIGE

-917 GGVATAAESSF
+917 GGVASGGAESHF
-928 IEVAVPKDEKAFI
+928 IEVPVSGTVK
-941 ELQDVETAVN
+941 LSGVN
-951 SNGRFVVMSRKGHVV
+951 TIKNSAGRVV
-966 VKDGNRS
+966 VLSRNGKLAIVDAEGK
-973 ELSKTALPY
+973 ELFSSNLPY
-982 GALLVGKFA
+982 ASMLIVNDGDTVEKGAKV
-991 KSTDA
+991 
-996 FVVEASD
+996 
-1003 KDQSIKIAEWDA
+1003 AEWDPY
-1015 SATAIIAETDGQVVY
+1015 SNTIIAEKDGIVNF
-1030 NDLIE
+1030 NDLVE
-1035 NVSFQD
+1035 NVSYQEEVD
-1041 EADAQTSIVSRKVIS
+1041 SMTGIVSRKVIN
-1056 WTGNTNKN
+1056 WKTNTKKA
-1064 LKPSIKLVDNKGDV
+1064 LKPAVTLVDDKGNV
-1078 ISLGGKKV
+1078 ISLGGKKI
-1086 AEYLLPT
+1086 AEYLLPIY
-1093 HSVLGAKIIDKENI
+1093 SVLNVANGDKVVA
-1107 KRGDVIARIP
+1107 GDILARIP
-1117 VQAKGAGDIT
+1117 VQAKRTGDIT

-1137 EVRRPSNPAL
+1137 EVRRPTNPAL
-1147 LSEIAGTVELKEIKN
+1147 LAEIDGTVELEDAKN
-1162 KMVITVESDPM
+1162 KI
-1173 QTIKDIDTEKRK
+1173 
-1185 VVVNDGAMVVKGDV
+1185 VVRIEPTDGTAP
-1199 LVDKT
+1199 
-1204 DDQDAIRANQDG
+1204 
-1216 KVYVYETTSIVD
+1216 
-1228 GQKQTRTTID
+1228 
-1238 ICDYVEY
+1238 VEY
-1245 PVAKGAKLLVRT
+1245 AVPKGTNLLVRS
-1257 GDIVAKAEKLVDGDP
+1257 GDVVKKAEKLVDGDP

-1283 KALSTFMVEQIQQ
+1283 KALATFMVEQIQQ
-1296 VYRLQGVTINDK
+1296 VYRLQGVVINDK

-1320 VEITD
+1320 VEITN
-1325 PGDTSFLMGQVV
+1325 PGDTGFLMGQVV

-1349 IRDGNRP
+1349 TREGGNP
-1356 AKRSEVL
+1356 AVASQVL

-1391 AAISGSTD
+1391 AAISGATD

-1428 AREEEKAE
+1428 AKAEEKAE
-1436 KLAREGNGQQQLM
+1436 RLAREGNGQQQLL
-1449 DL
+1449 DI